1 MEVGA
6 PVWILD
12 RELWHEAVVA
22 EPPDV
27 STGVVECQLEPESND
42 EHLVTSEGREV
53 ELDAQDFQEAP
64 RRRRNS
70 RRNSMR
76 RTVAVSAENVLPR
89 SRGEEYHTVQDLTKL
104 VHLHEPAIL
113 QVLRRRFFHGEIYT
127 STGQILVAMNPFRRL
142 SLYGDEIKDQYYALG
157 GDPEAD
163 KSMLAPH
170 VYSVADQAFRT
181 MLVPRSGDKKTDQT
195 ILVSG
200 ESGAGK
206 TETTKLIMNYLAYV
220 STKRTHRPIR
230 ASNCDETTIHDRVLE
245 SNPILEAFGN
255 ARTTRNNNSSRFG
268 KFIKLGFTTKGEM
281 LGASISTYLLERV
294 RLVSQGKGERNYHI
308 FYEMC
313 GGSSPTERQE
323 LALRD
328 VQEYEYLNQS
338 ECYER
343 LDGVD
348 DSVSYRATR
357 RAMSSIGMSPE
368 EQLNVMKIVSAVL
381 HLGNVCFTTATRNGG
396 KDDASVV
403 DMESSGESVRSI
415 CQLLGVEEEVLRS
428 TLCTKQIKAGM
439 EFITTRLPV
448 AQAMST
454 RDSVVKTLY
463 SNLFNWLVDR
473 INRSIEY
480 KEESNGSQFI
490 GVVDIF
496 GFEIFEQNRLEQL
509 CINYANEKLQQLFG
523 RFVFRMEQD
532 QYVAEEIPWKF
543 VDYPN
548 NDICVALVEK
558 RHMGIFSLLDEQC
571 LIPRG
576 NDEKL
581 ANKYYECL
589 ADKHESFS
597 VSKLQRAKGQFVI
610 HHYAG
615 DVCYMTDGFCDK
627 NKDHMHT
634 EAVDLLRTSKFA
646 FVRACFENSVNAA
659 GNASPRNGRTE
670 SRGSDGTRRRSGIMS
685 STVVAQFK
693 NQLSS
698 LLEVLNAT
706 EPHFI
711 RCIKPNDEASATKF
725 ERRRLLEQLR
735 CSGVLEAVKISRS
748 GYPVRFPHDVF
759 IKTYSCILSQAPT
772 SQGQVEKELAGR
784 MVEKFATMLELNT
797 DAKHPPFQVGK
808 TKVFCV
814 LEAHQALE
822 AARNRAL
829 YKSIIT
835 LQRYCRGYAART
847 RYQRKRQSSIRIQ
860 ATWRCWSCRHRYLA
874 IIRRER
880 AAITLQSATRG
891 YLTRKQLKREWA
903 ATVIQ
908 SFVRGWLVRREYS
921 ANTLSFEHD
930 VSYVGSLDERST
942 TASSIS
948 LSESVSL
955 KDRKNTTISFQ
966 SSVSTS
972 DYSPSEYMGDDDGNY
987 SIRSSSRVS
996 RKKLLEEYEPP
1007 KQIQNEYEIVWECGL
1022 LGLYFESDPV
1032 SGMPI
1037 VRRVHESLSN
1047 CADIF
1052 EVSRGDV
1059 LLAVGK
1065 VKVKKGDIRRILTLL
1080 QEVQKPVRLHFMRSP
1095 SESFRLRSGSLELLG
1110 EEDYEVL
1117 WKEGVPLGLGFR
1129 PDPSTGYPCVL
1140 QAQGNQLLP
1149 GMFNV
1154 RAGDHLV
1161 FINEFST
1168 QGVRFQKVID
1178 ILESGPRP
1186 AVLRFRHT
1194 DLVEDPHH
1202 QLDQSSMFNSSTFNS
1217 STFNSSVMSNPQD
1230 DSHSMRQSRLTRHS
1244 RASMNPKNDHSLY
1257 YITWKEED
1265 GPLGIVVKQESTS
1278 YYPRVINVKSEG
1290 AVTRESQKNRVEIGD
1305 VLLSINNNN
1314 ISKMG
1319 FGAAM
1324 KLLQKGPKPLLLM
1337 FQRPRDSMSMT
1348 ARTL

>member
-1 MEVGA
+1 MDVSA
-6 PVWILD
+6 SVWVLD
-12 RELWHEAVVA
+12 HEEWHEAVIVA
-22 EPPDV
+22 PVDT
-27 STGVVECQLEPESND
+27 SSGLVECAFELEAKDETLGMSESE
-42 EHLVTSEGREV
+42 EHVGSS
-53 ELDAQDFQEAP
+53 QDCQDGMA
-64 RRRRNS
+64 RKRHNS
-70 RRNSMR
+70 IR
-76 RTVAVSAENVLPR
+76 RTVSIAADFVLPR
-89 SRGEEYHTVQDLTKL
+89 NQGELYHTVQDLTKL

-113 QVLRRRFFHGEIYT
+113 QVLKHRFFHGEIYT

-142 SLYGDEIKDQYYALG
+142 ALYSDDIKDQYYKLG
-157 GDPEAD
+157 GDAEAD
-163 KSMLAPH
+163 KSFLSPH
-170 VYSVADQAFRT
+170 VYSVADKAFRT
-181 MLVPRSGDKKTDQT
+181 MLVPQTSDKKTDQT

-220 STKRTHRPIR
+220 STKRTRR
-230 ASNCDETTIHDRVLE
+230 VMQSSNSGQPTIHDRVLE

-268 KFIKLGFTTKGEM
+268 KFIKLGFTSSGEM

-294 RLVSQGKGERNYHI
+294 RLVSQGKGERNYHV

-313 GGSSPTERQE
+313 GGSSPSERQD
-323 LALRD
+323 LALQD
-328 VQEYEYLNQS
+328 VHEYAYLNQS

-343 LDGVD
+343 LDGVVD
-348 DSVSYRATR
+348 AESYHVTR
-357 RAMSSIGMSPE
+357 RAMSSIGMSPD

-381 HLGNVCFTTATRNGG
+381 HFGNVCFTTATRNGG

-403 DMESSGESVRSI
+403 NMSECGNSI
-415 CQLLGVEEEVLRS
+415 QAICSLLGVEEDVLRS
-428 TLCTKQIKAGM
+428 TLCTKQIKAGA
-439 EFITTRLPV
+439 ESITTRLPV
-448 AQAMST
+448 AQALST

-463 SNLFNWLVDR
+463 SNLFNWLVGR

-480 KEESNGSQFI
+480 KEEAGGNQFI

-496 GFEIFEQNRLEQL
+496 GFEIFEHNRLEQL

-532 QYVAEEIPWKF
+532 QYVAEEIPWQF

-548 NDICVALVEK
+548 NDVCVALVEK
-558 RHMGIFSLLDEQC
+558 RHTGIFSLLDEQC

-581 ANKYYECL
+581 ANKYFECL

-597 VSKLQRAKGQFVI
+597 VTRLQRAKGQFVI

-615 DVCYMTDGFCDK
+615 KVCYMTDGFCDK

-634 EAVDLLRTSKFA
+634 EALDLLRTSKSS
-646 FVRACFENSVNAA
+646 FVRACFENNANA
-659 GNASPRNGRTE
+659 PGSASPKNGRIE
-670 SRGSDGTRRRSGIMS
+670 SRSSDGNRRRSGGILS

-693 NQLSS
+693 SQLGS

-711 RCIKPNDEASATKF
+711 RCIKPNDQASASQF
-725 ERRRLLEQLR
+725 EQRRLLEQLR

-759 IKTYSCILSQAPT
+759 IKTYSCILSAVPKA
-772 SQGQVEKELAGR
+772 QGQLEKEVAVLLVDKLADILHVVTG
-784 MVEKFATMLELNT
+784 
-797 DAKHPPFQVGK
+797 AKHPPFQVGK

-822 AARNRAL
+822 AARSKAL
-829 YKSIIT
+829 HKTVIT
-835 LQRYCRGYAART
+835 VQRYCLGYSVRS
-847 RYQRKRQSSIRIQ
+847 RYQRKRRSSVRIQ
-860 ATWRCWSCRHRYLA
+860 ATWRSWSCWHRYQR
-874 IIRRER
+874 IIRHQR
-880 AAITLQSATRG
+880 AAVKVQSTTRG
-891 YLTRKQLKREWA
+891 FLTRKMVRRMQA
-903 ATVIQ
+903 AIAIQ

-942 TASSIS
+942 TASSDS
-948 LSESVSL
+948 FSESVSM

-972 DYSPSEYMGDDDGNY
+972 DYSDNDG
-987 SIRSSSRVS
+987 SMSVRSSFRAS
-996 RKKLLEEYEPP
+996 RKKMIGEYEPP
-1007 KQIQNEYEIVWECGL
+1007 KRVPNEYEIVWECGL
-1022 LGLYFESDPV
+1022 LGLYFESDPL

-1065 VKVKKGDIRRILTLL
+1065 VKVKKGDIRRILSLL
-1080 QEVQKPVRLHFMRSP
+1080 QEVQKPVRLHFLRNP
-1095 SESFRLRSGSLELLG
+1095 TESFRLRSGSLELLG

-1140 QAQGNQLLP
+1140 QSQGNQLLP

-1168 QGVRFQKVID
+1168 QSVRFQKVID

-1194 DLVEDPHH
+1194 DLMEDPS
-1202 QLDQSSMFNSSTFNS
+1202 QQFDLTNPLE
-1217 STFNSSVMSNPQD
+1217 SSVVSNPQD
-1230 DSHSMRQSRLTRHS
+1230 DFNILRRSRLTRPS
-1244 RASMNPKNDHSLY
+1244 RVSMNPKNDHSLY

-1337 FQRPRDSMSMT
+1337 FQRPRMSMT
-1348 ARTL
+1348 MSTRSCNL

>member
-6 PVWILD
+6 SVWVFD
-12 RELWHEAVVA
+12 CEVWHEAVIITPLNA
-22 EPPDV
+22 
-27 STGVVECQLEPESND
+27 STGLMECAYEVETQD
-42 EHLVTSEGREV
+42 EQLVTVENENNVAVINTQEV
-53 ELDAQDFQEAP
+53 SDELVRKRHD
-64 RRRRNS
+64 
-70 RRNSMR
+70 SMR
-76 RTVAVSAENVLPR
+76 RAVSITTDLVLPR
-89 SRGEEYHTVQDLTKL
+89 SQGELYHTVQDLTKL

-113 QVLRRRFFHGEIYT
+113 QVLRRRFFHGDIYT

-142 SLYGDEIKDQYYALG
+142 SLYSDDIKDQYYHLG
-157 GDPEAD
+157 GNAEAD
-163 KSMLAPH
+163 KTLLSPH

-181 MLVPRSGDKKTDQT
+181 MLVPRTSDKKTDQT

-220 STKRTHRPIR
+220 STKRTRRVIQS
-230 ASNCDETTIHDRVLE
+230 SNGDQTTIHDRVLE

-268 KFIKLGFTTKGEM
+268 KFIKLGFTSSGEM

-294 RLVSQGKGERNYHI
+294 RLVSQGKCERNYHV

-313 GGSSPTERQE
+313 DGSSPSERQE
-323 LALRD
+323 LALQD
-328 VQEYEYLNQS
+328 VHKYAYLNQS
-338 ECYER
+338 ECYKR
-343 LDGVD
+343 LDGVVD
-348 DSVSYRATR
+348 AESYHITR
-357 RAMSSIGMSPE
+357 RAMSSIGMSPD

-381 HLGNVCFTTATRNGG
+381 HFGNVCFTTAMQNGG

-403 DMESSGESVRSI
+403 DMGKCGNNIQAI
-415 CQLLGVEEEVLRS
+415 CSLLGVAEDVLRR
-428 TLCTKQIKAGM
+428 TLCTKQIKAGA

-448 AQAMST
+448 AQALST
-454 RDSVVKTLY
+454 RDAVVKTLY
-463 SNLFNWLVDR
+463 SNLFNWLVGR

-480 KEESNGSQFI
+480 KEEAGGSQFI

-548 NDICVALVEK
+548 NDVCVALVEK
-558 RHMGIFSLLDEQC
+558 RHIGIFSLLDEQC

-597 VSKLQRAKGQFVI
+597 VTRLQRAKGQFVI

-615 DVCYMTDGFCDK
+615 NVCYMTDGFCDK

-634 EAVDLLRTSKFA
+634 EALDLLRTSKSS
-646 FVRACFENSVNAA
+646 FVRACFENSVTAP
-659 GNASPRNGRTE
+659 GNASPRIGRME
-670 SRGSDGTRRRSGIMS
+670 PRGSDGNRRRSGGMLS

-693 NQLSS
+693 SQLSS
-698 LLEVLNAT
+698 LLEILNAT

-711 RCIKPNDEASATKF
+711 RCIKPNDQASASQF
-725 ERRRLLEQLR
+725 EQRRLLEQLR

-748 GYPVRFPHDVF
+748 GYSVRFPHDVF
-759 IKTYSCILSQAPT
+759 IKTYSCILSQVPNARE
-772 SQGQVEKELAGR
+772 QAEKEVAMQMVDALAEILT
-784 MVEKFATMLELNT
+784 VVTS
-797 DAKHPPFQVGK
+797 AKHPPFQVGK

-822 AARNRAL
+822 AARSKAL
-829 YKSIIT
+829 YKSVIT
-835 LQRYCRGYAART
+835 LQRYCLGYSARSC
-847 RYQRKRQSSIRIQ
+847 YQRKRRSIVRIQ
-860 ATWRCWSCRHRYLA
+860 AIWRCWSCWYRYQRIVRRQRSAIRVQSTVRGFLA
-874 IIRRER
+874 RKLVRRMH
-880 AAITLQSATRG
+880 
-891 YLTRKQLKREWA
+891 A
-903 ATVIQ
+903 ATIIQ
-908 SFVRGWLVRREYS
+908 SFVRGWLVRREYT

-942 TASSIS
+942 TASSDS
-948 LSESVSL
+948 FSESVSL

-966 SSVSTS
+966 SSSVSTS
-972 DYSPSEYMGDDDGNY
+972 DYSDYDG
-987 SIRSSSRVS
+987 SMSVRSSSHAS
-996 RKKLLEEYEPP
+996 RKKMIGDYEPP
-1007 KQIQNEYEIVWECGL
+1007 KRVQNEYEIVWECGL

-1065 VKVKKGDIRRILTLL
+1065 VKVKKGDIRRILSLL
-1080 QEVQKPVRLHFMRSP
+1080 QEVQKPVRLHFFRNP
-1095 SESFRLRSGSLELLG
+1095 TESFRLRSGSLELLG

-1140 QAQGNQLLP
+1140 QSQGNQLLP

-1168 QGVRFQKVID
+1168 QSVRFQKVID

-1194 DLVEDPHH
+1194 DLVEDLSQHVDLTNP
-1202 QLDQSSMFNSSTFNS
+1202 LESSML
-1217 STFNSSVMSNPQD
+1217 SNPQD
-1230 DSHSMRQSRLTRHS
+1230 DTNLLGMSRLIRPS
-1244 RASMNPKNDHSLY
+1244 RVSMNPKNDHSLY

-1337 FQRPRDSMSMT
+1337 FQRPSTSLVMSS
-1348 ARTL
+1348 RSCNL

>member
-6 PVWILD
+6 PVWVFD

-22 EPPDV
+22 APVDA
-27 STGVVECQLEPESND
+27 SSGLVECAIEPEPND
-42 EHLVTSEGREV
+42 EHLVTPEGDDV
-53 ELDAQDFQEAP
+53 VPDAQDFQTP
-64 RRRRNS
+64 RKRRNS

-76 RTVAVSAENVLPR
+76 RTVSIQTELVLPR
-89 SRGEEYHTVQDLTKL
+89 NQGEHYHTVQDLTKL

-142 SLYGDEIKDQYYALG
+142 SLYSDDIKDQYYDLG
-157 GDPEAD
+157 GNAQAD
-163 KSMLAPH
+163 KSTIAPH

-220 STKRTHRPIR
+220 STKRTRRSIR
-230 ASNCDETTIHDRVLE
+230 ASNCDQTTIHDRVLE

-268 KFIKLGFTTKGEM
+268 KFIKLGFTSSGEM

-294 RLVSQGKGERNYHI
+294 RLVSQGKGERNYHV

-313 GGSSPTERQE
+313 RGSSASEREE
-323 LALRD
+323 LVLLD
-328 VQEYEYLNQS
+328 LPEYAYLNQS

-343 LDGVD
+343 LDGVVD
-348 DSVSYRATR
+348 AESYQVTR
-357 RAMSSIGMSPE
+357 RAMSSIGMSSD

-381 HLGNVCFTTATRNGG
+381 HLGNLCFTTATRNGG

-403 DMESSGESVRSI
+403 DMDECGANIRAI
-415 CQLLGVEEEVLRS
+415 CSLLGVEEDVLCS
-428 TLCTKQIKAGM
+428 TLCTKKIKAGA

-448 AQAMST
+448 AQALST

-480 KEESNGSQFI
+480 KEEAGGSQFI

-548 NDICVALVEK
+548 NDVCVALVEK
-558 RHMGIFSLLDEQC
+558 RHTGIFSLLDEQC

-581 ANKYYECL
+581 ANKYYELL
-589 ADKHESFS
+589 AGKHESFS
-597 VSKLQRAKGQFVI
+597 VTKLQRAKGQFVI

-615 DVCYMTDGFCDK
+615 NVCYMTDGFCDK

-634 EAVDLLRTSKFA
+634 EAVDLLRTSKFS

-659 GNASPRNGRTE
+659 GNSSPRNGRTE
-670 SRGSDGTRRRSGIMS
+670 SRGSDGTRRRSGGIMS

-693 NQLSS
+693 SQLSS

-711 RCIKPNDEASATKF
+711 RCIKPNDQASASQF
-725 ERRRLLEQLR
+725 ERKRLLEQLR

-748 GYPVRFPHDVF
+748 GYPVRFPHEVF
-759 IKTYSCILSQAPT
+759 IKTYSCILSQVPSA
-772 SQGQVEKELAGR
+772 QGQVEKEVALQMVDKLATKLQVVTG
-784 MVEKFATMLELNT
+784 
-797 DAKHPPFQVGK
+797 AKHPPFQVGK

-822 AARNRAL
+822 AARSKAL
-829 YKSIIT
+829 YKSVIT
-835 LQRYCRGYAART
+835 LQRYCLGYTMRA
-847 RYQRKRQSSIRIQ
+847 RYQRRRRSSVRIQ
-860 ATWRCWSCRHRYLA
+860 AMWRSWYCWHRYQR
-874 IIRRER
+874 IVRRQR
-880 AAITLQSATRG
+880 AAVKLQCTTRG
-891 YLTRKQLKREWA
+891 FLARKQLKRIHA
-903 ATVIQ
+903 VTVIQ

-948 LSESVSL
+948 LAESIS

-972 DYSPSEYMGDDDGNY
+972 DYSDTDGSI
-987 SIRSSSRVS
+987 SIRSSSRIS
-996 RKKLLEEYEPP
+996 RKKMIEEYEPP
-1007 KQIQNEYEIVWECGL
+1007 TQIQNEYEIVWECGL
-1022 LGLYFESDPV
+1022 LGLYFESDPI
-1032 SGMPI
+1032 SSLPI

-1080 QEVQKPVRLHFMRSP
+1080 QEVQKPVRLHFLRNP
-1095 SESFRLRSGSLELLG
+1095 TESFRLRSGSLELLG

-1140 QAQGNQLLP
+1140 QSQGNQLLP

-1194 DLVEDPHH
+1194 DLVEDPQH
-1202 QLDQSSMFNSSTFNS
+1202 QLDQTMSLD
-1217 STFNSSVMSNPQD
+1217 SSVLSNPQD
-1230 DSHSMRQSRLTRHS
+1230 DSHSMGMSRMTRPS
-1244 RASMNPKNDHSLY
+1244 RVSMNPKNDHSLY

-1337 FQRPRDSMSMT
+1337 FQRPRTSLSMT
-1348 ARTL
+1348 TRSCNL

>member
-6 PVWILD
+6 PVWVFD
-12 RELWHEAVVA
+12 HELWHEAVVA
-22 EPPDV
+22 EPLNA
-27 STGVVECQLEPESND
+27 SSGLVECALEPEAKD
-42 EHLVTSEGREV
+42 DQLVTPEGDV
-53 ELDAQDFQEAP
+53 ATPDAQDFQAVTS

-70 RRNSMR
+70 RKNSMR
-76 RTVAVSAENVLPR
+76 RTMSIATEFVLPR
-89 SRGEEYHTVQDLTKL
+89 SQGEAYHTVQDLTKL

-113 QVLRRRFFHGEIYT
+113 QVLRCRFFHGDIYT

-142 SLYGDEIKDQYYALG
+142 SLYSDDVKDQYYALG

-163 KSMLAPH
+163 KSRLAPH

-181 MLVPRSGDKKTDQT
+181 MLVPRSGTKKANQT

-230 ASNCDETTIHDRVLE
+230 ASNCDQTTIHDRVLE

-268 KFIKLGFTTKGEM
+268 KFIKLGFTIKGEM

-313 GGSSPTERQE
+313 GGSSPSERQE
-323 LALRD
+323 LALRALN
-328 VQEYEYLNQS
+328 EYEYLNQS

-348 DSVSYRATR
+348 DAESYHSTR

-368 EQLNVMKIVSAVL
+368 EQLNVMKVVSAVL
-381 HLGNVCFTTATRNGG
+381 HFGNVDFTTATRNGG
-396 KDDASVV
+396 KDDASTV
-403 DMESSGESVRSI
+403 DMERCGESVNSI
-415 CQLLGVEEEVLRS
+415 CALLGVEEDVLRS
-428 TLCTKQIKAGM
+428 TLCTKKIKAGA

-448 AQAMST
+448 AQAQST

-473 INRSIEY
+473 INCSIEY
-480 KEESNGSQFI
+480 KEENGGSQFI

-496 GFEIFEQNRLEQL
+496 GFEIFKQNRLEQL

-548 NDICVALVEK
+548 NDVCVALVEK

-581 ANKYYECL
+581 ANKYYELL

-634 EAVDLLRTSKFA
+634 EAIDLLRTSKFA
-646 FVRACFENSVNAA
+646 FVRACFENSVNAG

-670 SRGSDGTRRRSGIMS
+670 SRSSDTIRRRSGGIMS

-711 RCIKPNDEASATKF
+711 RCIKPNDQASASEF

-748 GYPVRFPHDVF
+748 GYPVRFSHDVF
-759 IKTYSCILSQAPT
+759 IKTYSCILSQVPNA
-772 SQGQVEKELAGR
+772 QGQAEKEVVAK
-784 MVEKFATMLELNT
+784 MVEKFATILDLKT
-797 DAKHPPFQVGK
+797 DSKHPPFQVGK
-808 TKVFCV
+808 TKAFLL

-822 AARNRAL
+822 AGRNKAL
-829 YKSIIT
+829 YNSVIT
-835 LQRYCRGYAART
+835 LQRYCRGYTVRT
-847 RYQRKRQSSIRIQ
+847 RYLRQRRSSIRIQ
-860 ATWRCWSCRHRYLA
+860 TAWRCWSCRHRK
-874 IIRRER
+874 E
-880 AAITLQSATRG
+880 
-891 YLTRKQLKREWA
+891 LKHIWA
-903 ATVIQ
+903 ATTIQ

-948 LSESVSL
+948 LSESISL

-972 DYSPSEYMGDDDGNY
+972 DYSPSEYDGDGSY
-987 SIRSSSRVS
+987 SVRSSSHVS

-1007 KQIQNEYEIVWECGL
+1007 KHIENEYEIVWECGL
-1022 LGLYFESDPV
+1022 LGLYFESDPI

-1194 DLVEDPHH
+1194 DLIEDSHH
-1202 QLDQSSMFNSSTFNS
+1202 QPDQLSTG
-1217 STFNSSVMSNPQD
+1217 TFNSSVLSNPQD
-1230 DSHSMRQSRLTRHS
+1230 DMGQSRLTRQS
-1244 RASMNPKNDHSLY
+1244 RSSMNPKNDHSLY

-1278 YYPRVINVKSEG
+1278 YYPRVINVKNEG
-1290 AVTRESQKNRVEIGD
+1290 AVTRESQRNRVEIGD

-1337 FQRPRDSMSMT
+1337 FQRPGDDLSMT

>member
-6 PVWILD
+6 PVWVFD

-22 EPPDV
+22 TPVDA
-27 STGVVECQLEPESND
+27 SSGLVECAIEPEPND
-42 EHLVTSEGREV
+42 EHLVTPEGDNV
-53 ELDAQDFQEAP
+53 VPDAQDFQTP
-64 RRRRNS
+64 RKRRNS

-76 RTVAVSAENVLPR
+76 RTVSIQSELVLPR
-89 SRGEEYHTVQDLTKL
+89 NQGEHYHTVQDLTKL

-142 SLYGDEIKDQYYALG
+142 SLYSDDIKDQYYDLG
-157 GDPEAD
+157 GNAQAD
-163 KSMLAPH
+163 KSTIAPH

-220 STKRTHRPIR
+220 STKRTRRPIR
-230 ASNCDETTIHDRVLE
+230 ASNCDQTTIHDRVLE

-268 KFIKLGFTTKGEM
+268 KFIKLGFTSSGEM

-294 RLVSQGKGERNYHI
+294 RLVSQGKGERNYHV

-313 GGSSPTERQE
+313 GGSSASERQE
-323 LALRD
+323 LALLD
-328 VQEYEYLNQS
+328 VQEYAYLNQS
-338 ECYER
+338 ECFER

-348 DSVSYRATR
+348 DAESYQVTR
-357 RAMSSIGMSPE
+357 RAMSSIGMSTD

-381 HLGNVCFTTATRNGG
+381 HLGNLCFTTATRNGG

-403 DMESSGESVRSI
+403 DMDECGDNVRAI
-415 CQLLGVEEEVLRS
+415 CALLGVEEDVLRS
-428 TLCTKQIKAGM
+428 TLCTKKIKAGA

-448 AQAMST
+448 AQAHST

-480 KEESNGSQFI
+480 KEEAGSSQFI

-548 NDICVALVEK
+548 NDVCVALVEK
-558 RHMGIFSLLDEQC
+558 RHTGIFALLDEQC

-581 ANKYYECL
+581 ANKYYELL
-589 ADKHESFS
+589 ANKHESFS
-597 VSKLQRAKGQFVI
+597 VTKLQRAKGQFVI

-615 DVCYMTDGFCDK
+615 NVCYMTDGFCDK

-634 EAVDLLRTSKFA
+634 EAVDLLRTSKFS
-646 FVRACFENSVNAA
+646 FVRACFENSVNA
-659 GNASPRNGRTE
+659 GNSSPRNGRTE
-670 SRGSDGTRRRSGIMS
+670 SRGSDGNRRRSGGIMS

-693 NQLSS
+693 SQLSS
-698 LLEVLNAT
+698 LLDVLNAT

-711 RCIKPNDEASATKF
+711 RCIKPNDQASASQF

-748 GYPVRFPHDVF
+748 GYPVRFPHEVF
-759 IKTYSCILSQAPT
+759 IKTYSCILSQVPSA
-772 SQGQVEKELAGR
+772 QGQVEKEVALQMVDKLAAKLQ
-784 MVEKFATMLELNT
+784 VQT

-822 AARNRAL
+822 AARSKAL
-829 YKSIIT
+829 YKSVIT
-835 LQRYCRGYAART
+835 LQRYCLGYTMRA
-847 RYQRKRQSSIRIQ
+847 RYQRKRRSSIRIQ
-860 ATWRCWSCRHRYLA
+860 AMWRSWSCWHRYQR
-874 IIRRER
+874 IIRRTR
-880 AAITLQSATRG
+880 AAVKLQCTTRG
-891 YLTRKQLKREWA
+891 FLARKQLKRIHA
-903 ATVIQ
+903 VTVIQ

-948 LSESVSL
+948 LSESIS

-972 DYSPSEYMGDDDGNY
+972 DYSDTDG
-987 SIRSSSRVS
+987 SIIIRSSSRIS
-996 RKKLLEEYEPP
+996 RKKMIEEYEPP
-1007 KQIQNEYEIVWECGL
+1007 TQIQNEYEIVWECGL

-1080 QEVQKPVRLHFMRSP
+1080 QEVQKPVRLHFLRNP
-1095 SESFRLRSGSLELLG
+1095 TESFRLRSGSLELLG

-1140 QAQGNQLLP
+1140 QSQGNQLLP

-1194 DLVEDPHH
+1194 DLVEDPQH
-1202 QLDQSSMFNSSTFNS
+1202 QLDQTNPL
-1217 STFNSSVMSNPQD
+1217 NSSVLSNPQD
-1230 DSHSMRQSRLTRHS
+1230 DSHSMGMSRMTRPS
-1244 RASMNPKNDHSLY
+1244 RVSMNPKNDHSLY

-1305 VLLSINNNN
+1305 ILLSINNNN

-1337 FQRPRDSMSMT
+1337 FQRPRSSLSMT
-1348 ARTL
+1348 TRSCNL

>member
-6 PVWILD
+6 PVWVFD
-12 RELWHEAVVA
+12 RELWREAVVA
-22 EPPDV
+22 APLDER
-27 STGVVECQLEPESND
+27 SGLLECSLEPETTD
-42 EHLVTSEGREV
+42 EHLVTDSGEAAV
-53 ELDAQDFQEAP
+53 PDAQEFQAVAP

-70 RRNSMR
+70 RRNSVR
-76 RTVAVSAENVLPR
+76 RNVMAAAANVLPR
-89 SRGEEYHTVQDLTKL
+89 SRGEEYEAVQDLTKL

-113 QVLRRRFFHGEIYT
+113 QVLRRRFFHGHIYT

-142 SLYGDEIKDQYYALG
+142 SLYSDDVKAQYYALG
-157 GDPEAD
+157 GDIEAD
-163 KSMLAPH
+163 KSGLAPH
-170 VYSVADQAFRT
+170 VYSVADKAFRT
-181 MLVPRSGDKKTDQT
+181 MLVPRSSDQKTDQT

-206 TETTKLIMNYLAYV
+206 TETTKLIMNYLAFV
-220 STKRTHRPIR
+220 STQRSHRPIR
-230 ASNCDETTIHDRVLE
+230 ASNCDQTSIHDRVLE

-268 KFIKLGFTTKGEM
+268 KFIKLGFTASGEM
-281 LGASISTYLLERV
+281 LGAAISTYLLERV

-313 GGSSPTERQE
+313 GGSSPSERQS

-328 VQEYEYLNQS
+328 MREYSYLNQS
-338 ECYER
+338 DCYER

-348 DSVSYRATR
+348 DAESYRATR
-357 RAMSSIGMSPE
+357 RAMSSIGMSSE
-368 EQLNVMKIVSAVL
+368 EQLNVMKVVSAVL
-381 HLGNVCFTTATRNGG
+381 HLGDVSFTTAASNGG
-396 KDDASVV
+396 KDDASIV
-403 DMESSGESVRSI
+403 DMTRCADRVQAI
-415 CQLLGVEEEVLRS
+415 CSLLGVEETVLRS
-428 TLCTKQIKAGM
+428 TLCTKQIKAGA

-448 AQAMST
+448 AQALST

-473 INRSIEY
+473 INRSIQY
-480 KEESNGSQFI
+480 KEEAEGSQFI

-548 NDICVALVEK
+548 NDICVALVDT

-589 ADKHESFS
+589 ADKHESFA

-615 DVCYMTDGFCDK
+615 DVCYTSEGFCDK

-646 FVRACFENSVNAA
+646 FVRACFENNAI
-659 GNASPRNGRTE
+659 GGGDSSPKSGRAD
-670 SRGSDGTRRRSGIMS
+670 SRGSDGSRRRSGIMS

-693 NQLSS
+693 SQLSS

-711 RCIKPNDEASATKF
+711 RCIKPNDDASASQFDRK
-725 ERRRLLEQLR
+725 RLLEQLR

-759 IKTYSCILSQAPT
+759 IKTYSCILSQVPHA
-772 SQGQVEKELAGR
+772 QGQVEKDVAAR
-784 MVEKFATMLELNT
+784 MVASFASMLELKT

-822 AARNRAL
+822 AARAKAL
-829 YKSIIT
+829 YKSVIT
-835 LQRYCRGYAART
+835 LQRYCLGYTVRT
-847 RYQRKRQSSIRIQ
+847 RYQRQRRASIRVQ
-860 ATWRCWSCRHRYLA
+860 AAWRCWTCRHRYLS

-880 AAITLQSATRG
+880 AAIKLQSASRG
-891 YLTRKQLKREWA
+891 FLSRKQVKQIRA

-921 ANTLSFEHD
+921 ANTLSFDHD
-930 VSYVGSLDERST
+930 VSYVGSLDERT
-942 TASSIS
+942 TESSIS
-948 LSESVSL
+948 LSEANSM
-955 KDRKNTTISFQ
+955 KDRKNTLISIQ
-966 SSVSTS
+966 SSMSASDRSAS
-972 DYSPSEYMGDDDGNY
+972 DYFTDINDPDGRYGIGSTN
-987 SIRSSSRVS
+987 SSLYRDS
-996 RKKLLEEYEPP
+996 RKKMLEYEPP

-1065 VKVKKGDIRRILTLL
+1065 VNVKKGDIRRILTLL
-1080 QEVQKPVRLHFMRSP
+1080 QEVQKPVRLHFFRNP
-1095 SESFRLRSGSLELLG
+1095 TESFRIRSGSLELLG

-1129 PDPSTGYPCVL
+1129 PDPGTGFPCVL
-1140 QAQGNQLLP
+1140 QAHGNQLLP

-1194 DLVEDPHH
+1194 DLVEDQHQ
-1202 QLDQSSMFNSSTFNS
+1202 QLDQQLHLSH
-1217 STFNSSVMSNPQD
+1217 SSVLSNPQD
-1230 DSHSMRQSRLTRHS
+1230 DSQFMRQSCVSL
-1244 RASMNPKNDHSLY
+1244 NPKNDHSLY
-1257 YITWKEED
+1257 YITWKEDD

-1305 VLLSINNNN
+1305 ILLSINNNN

-1337 FQRPRDSMSMT
+1337 FQRPRLSMSMSIKSCN
-1348 ARTL
+1348 L

>member
-6 PVWILD
+6 PVWVFD
-12 RELWHEAVVA
+12 RELWHEAVVSA
-22 EPPDV
+22 PVDA
-27 STGVVECQLEPESND
+27 SLAAVECAIEPESKD
-42 EHLVTSEGREV
+42 EHLVTPEGDDAV
-53 ELDAQDFQEAP
+53 PDAQDFQTP

-70 RRNSMR
+70 RRNSAR
-76 RTVAVSAENVLPR
+76 RTVSIQAELVLPR
-89 SRGEEYHTVQDLTKL
+89 SQGEHYHAVQDLTKL

-113 QVLRRRFFHGEIYT
+113 QVLRQRFFHGEIYT

-142 SLYGDEIKDQYYALG
+142 SLYSDEIKEKYYELG
-157 GDPEAD
+157 GNAEAD
-163 KSMLAPH
+163 KSILSPH

-181 MLVPRSGDKKTDQT
+181 MLVPRSNDKKADQT

-220 STKRTHRPIR
+220 STKRTRRPIR
-230 ASNCDETTIHDRVLE
+230 ASNCDQTTIHDRVLE

-268 KFIKLGFTTKGEM
+268 KFIKLGFTSSGEM

-313 GGSSPTERQE
+313 GGSSASERQE
-323 LALRD
+323 LALQD
-328 VQEYEYLNQS
+328 VREYAYLNQS

-348 DSVSYRATR
+348 DADSYQATR
-357 RAMSSIGMSPE
+357 RAMSSIGMSSD

-381 HLGNVCFTTATRNGG
+381 HLGNVCFATATRNGG

-403 DMESSGESVRSI
+403 DMDECGDNIQAI
-415 CQLLGVEEEVLRS
+415 CSLLGVEEDALRS
-428 TLCTKQIKAGM
+428 TLCSKQIKAGA

-448 AQAMST
+448 SQALST

-480 KEESNGSQFI
+480 KEEAGRSQFI

-496 GFEIFEQNRLEQL
+496 GFEIFEKNRLEQL

-548 NDICVALVEK
+548 NDVCVALVEK
-558 RHMGIFSLLDEQC
+558 RHTGIFSLLDEQC

-581 ANKYYECL
+581 SNKYYECL
-589 ADKHESFS
+589 AGKHESFS

-634 EAVDLLRTSKFA
+634 EAVDLLRTSKLS
-646 FVRACFENSVNAA
+646 FVRACFANSVNAA
-659 GNASPRNGRTE
+659 GNSSPRNGRTE
-670 SRGSDGTRRRSGIMS
+670 SRGSDGNRRRSGGIMS
-685 STVVAQFK
+685 ATVVAQFK
-693 NQLSS
+693 SQLSS
-698 LLEVLNAT
+698 LLDVLNAT

-711 RCIKPNDEASATKF
+711 RCIKPNDQASASQF

-759 IKTYSCILSQAPT
+759 IRTYSCILSQVPNA
-772 SQGQVEKELAGR
+772 QGQVEKEVALR
-784 MVEKFATMLELNT
+784 MVDKLATMLTVET
-797 DAKHPPFQVGK
+797 DAKHPAFQVGK

-822 AARNRAL
+822 AARSQAL
-829 YKSIIT
+829 YKSVIT
-835 LQRYCRGYAART
+835 LQRYCLGYTVRAH
-847 RYQRKRQSSIRIQ
+847 YQRKRRSSIRIQ
-860 ATWRCWSCRHRYLA
+860 AIWRSWSYWHRYQR
-874 IIRRER
+874 IIRRKR
-880 AAITLQSATRG
+880 AAVKLQSTTRG
-891 YLTRKQLKREWA
+891 FLARKQLKRIHA
-903 ATVIQ
+903 ATAIQ

-948 LSESVSL
+948 FSESIS

-972 DYSPSEYMGDDDGNY
+972 DYSDTDGSI
-987 SIRSSSRVS
+987 SIRSSSRAS
-996 RKKLLEEYEPP
+996 RKKMIDAYEPP
-1007 KQIQNEYEIVWECGL
+1007 KRIQSEYEIVWECGL
-1022 LGLYFESDPV
+1022 LGLYFESDPL

-1080 QEVQKPVRLHFMRSP
+1080 QEVQKPVRLHFLRNP
-1095 SESFRLRSGSLELLG
+1095 TESFRLRSGSLELLG

-1140 QAQGNQLLP
+1140 QSQGNQLLP

-1194 DLVEDPHH
+1194 DLVEDPHE
-1202 QLDQSSMFNSSTFNS
+1202 QLDLTNTLNSSIL
-1217 STFNSSVMSNPQD
+1217 SNPQD
-1230 DSHSMRQSRLTRHS
+1230 DSYSMGTSRLTRPS
-1244 RASMNPKNDHSLY
+1244 RVSMNPKNDHSLY

-1337 FQRPRDSMSMT
+1337 FQRPRSSLSMT
-1348 ARTL
+1348 TRSCNL

>member
-1 MEVGA
+1 
-6 PVWILD
+6 
-12 RELWHEAVVA
+12 
-22 EPPDV
+22 
-27 STGVVECQLEPESND
+27 
-42 EHLVTSEGREV
+42 
-53 ELDAQDFQEAP
+53 
-64 RRRRNS
+64 
-70 RRNSMR
+70 
-76 RTVAVSAENVLPR
+76 
-89 SRGEEYHTVQDLTKL
+89 
-104 VHLHEPAIL
+104 
-113 QVLRRRFFHGEIYT
+113 
-127 STGQILVAMNPFRRL
+127 
-142 SLYGDEIKDQYYALG
+142 
-157 GDPEAD
+157 
-163 KSMLAPH
+163 
-170 VYSVADQAFRT
+170 
-181 MLVPRSGDKKTDQT
+181 
-195 ILVSG
+195 
-200 ESGAGK
+200 
-206 TETTKLIMNYLAYV
+206 
-220 STKRTHRPIR
+220 
-230 ASNCDETTIHDRVLE
+230 
-245 SNPILEAFGN
+245 
-255 ARTTRNNNSSRFG
+255 
-268 KFIKLGFTTKGEM
+268 
-281 LGASISTYLLERV
+281 
-294 RLVSQGKGERNYHI
+294 
-308 FYEMC
+308 MC
-313 GGSSPTERQE
+313 GGSSPSEREE
-323 LALRD
+323 LALLD
-328 VQEYEYLNQS
+328 VHDYAYLNQS

-348 DSVSYRATR
+348 DAESYRITR
-357 RAMSSIGMSPE
+357 RAMSSIGMSSD
-368 EQLNVMKIVSAVL
+368 EQVNVMKIVSAVL
-381 HLGNVCFTTATRNGG
+381 HLGNVSFTTATRNGG

-403 DMESSGESVRSI
+403 DMDECGNNIRAI
-415 CQLLGVEEEVLRS
+415 CSLLGVEEDVLRS
-428 TLCTKQIKAGM
+428 TMCTKQIKAGA

-448 AQAMST
+448 AQALST

-480 KEESNGSQFI
+480 KEEAG
-490 GVVDIF
+490 GK
-496 GFEIFEQNRLEQL
+496 QL

-548 NDICVALVEK
+548 NDVCVALVEK

-581 ANKYYECL
+581 ANRYYELL
-589 ADKHESFS
+589 AGKHESFS

-634 EAVDLLRTSKFA
+634 EAVDLLRTSKFS
-646 FVRACFENSVNAA
+646 FVRACFENSVNGG
-659 GNASPRNGRTE
+659 GNSPRNGRTE
-670 SRGSDGTRRRSGIMS
+670 SRSSDSTRRRSGGGIMS

-693 NQLSS
+693 SQLSS
-698 LLEVLNAT
+698 LLDVLNAT

-711 RCIKPNDEASATKF
+711 RCIKPNDQASSSQF
-725 ERRRLLEQLR
+725 DRRRLLEQLR

-748 GYPVRFPHDVF
+748 GYPVPH
-759 IKTYSCILSQAPT
+759 A
-772 SQGQVEKELAGR
+772 QGQAEKEVAAQ
-784 MVEKFATMLELNT
+784 MVEKLAKVLDFVT
-797 DAKHPPFQVGK
+797 DSKHPPFQVGK

-822 AARNRAL
+822 AARSKAL
-829 YKSIIT
+829 YKSVIT
-835 LQRYCRGYAART
+835 LQRYCLGYSVRT
-847 RYQRKRQSSIRIQ
+847 RYQRKRRSSIRIQ
-860 ATWRCWSCRHRYLA
+860 AIWRSWSCWNRYQR

-880 AAITLQSATRG
+880 AALAIQRTTRG
-891 YLTRKQLKREWA
+891 LLARKRVKRIHA
-903 ATVIQ
+903 ATIIQ

-948 LSESVSL
+948 LSESMST

-972 DYSPSEYMGDDDGNY
+972 DYSSSEYMGDDGSI
-987 SIRSSSRVS
+987 SIRSSSRIS
-996 RKKLLEEYEPP
+996 RKKLIEEYEPP

-1080 QEVQKPVRLHFMRSP
+1080 QEVQKPVRLHFLRNP
-1095 SESFRLRSGSLELLG
+1095 TESFRLRSGSLELLG

-1140 QAQGNQLLP
+1140 QSQGNQLLP

-1194 DLVEDPHH
+1194 DLVEDPHQH
-1202 QLDQSSMFNSSTFNS
+1202 LDQTSSLNG
-1217 STFNSSVMSNPQD
+1217 SVLSNPQD
-1230 DSHSMRQSRLTRHS
+1230 DMGSSRLTRPS
-1244 RASMNPKNDHSLY
+1244 RVSMNPKNDHSLY

-1337 FQRPRDSMSMT
+1337 FQRPRTSLSMT

>member
-1 MEVGA
+1 MDAGTS
-6 PVWILD
+6 VWVFD
-12 RELWHEAVVA
+12 RELWHEAIVVA
-22 EPPDV
+22 PVDAR
-27 STGVVECQLEPESND
+27 SGLVECTLEPA
-42 EHLVTSEGREV
+42 VTINKGALTAKGDDAVLDLGEAQEV
-53 ELDAQDFQEAP
+53 TDGTRQ
-64 RRRRNS
+64 
-70 RRNSMR
+70 
-76 RTVAVSAENVLPR
+76 TVAVSAELVLPR
-89 SRGEEYHTVQDLTKL
+89 SQGECYHAVQDLTKL

-113 QVLRRRFFHGEIYT
+113 QVLKCRFLHGEIYT

-142 SLYGDEIKDQYYALG
+142 ALYSDDIKDQYYNLG
-157 GDPEAD
+157 GDAEAD
-163 KSMLAPH
+163 KSFLAPH

-181 MLVPRSGDKKTDQT
+181 MLVPQSSDKKTDQT

-220 STKRTHRPIR
+220 STKRTRRSERP
-230 ASNCDETTIHDRVLE
+230 ANCDQTTIHDRVLE

-268 KFIKLGFTTKGEM
+268 KFIKLGFTSSGEM

-313 GGSSPTERQE
+313 GGSSASERQQ
-323 LALRD
+323 LALQD
-328 VQEYEYLNQS
+328 VDTYAYLNQS
-338 ECYER
+338 ECFER
-343 LDGVD
+343 LDGVND
-348 DSVSYRATR
+348 ADSYLVTR
-357 RAMSSIGMSPE
+357 RAMSSLGMSPD
-368 EQLNVMKIVSAVL
+368 EQLSVMKIVSAVL
-381 HLGNVCFTTATRNGG
+381 HLGNVRFTTASRNGG
-396 KDDASVV
+396 KDDASAV
-403 DMESSGESVRSI
+403 DMDECGDNIQAI
-415 CQLLGVEEEVLRS
+415 CSLLGVEENLLRS
-428 TLCTKQIKAGM
+428 TLCTKQIKAGA

-448 AQAMST
+448 AQALST

-463 SNLFNWLVDR
+463 SNLFNWLVGR

-480 KEESNGSQFI
+480 KEEAGRSQFI

-496 GFEIFEQNRLEQL
+496 GFEIFERNRLEQL

-532 QYVAEEIPWKF
+532 QYVAEEIPWTF

-548 NDICVALVEK
+548 NDVCVALVEK

-597 VSKLQRAKGQFVI
+597 VTRLQRAKGQFVI
-610 HHYAG
+610 RHYAG
-615 DVCYMTDGFCDK
+615 SVCYMTDGFCDK

-634 EAVDLLRTSKFA
+634 EATDLLRTSKFA
-646 FVRACFENSVNAA
+646 FVRACFESS
-659 GNASPRNGRTE
+659 ASNCSSSPKNGRTE
-670 SRGSDGTRRRSGIMS
+670 PRNSDGNRRRSGGILS
-685 STVVAQFK
+685 PTVVAQFK
-693 NQLSS
+693 SQLSS

-711 RCIKPNDEASATKF
+711 RCIKPNDQASASQF

-748 GYPVRFPHDVF
+748 GYSVRFSHDVF
-759 IKTYSCILSQAPT
+759 IKTYSCILSRLPNA
-772 SQGQVEKELAGR
+772 QGQLEKEVAMH
-784 MVEKFATMLELNT
+784 MVDKLRTILRVET
-797 DAKHPPFQVGK
+797 DKKHPPFQVGK
-808 TKVFCV
+808 TKVFCI

-822 AARNRAL
+822 AARSKAL

-835 LQRYCRGYAART
+835 LQRYCLGYSVRSGYRRKRRSCVRIQAIWRSWFCWR
-847 RYQRKRQSSIRIQ
+847 RYQRV
-860 ATWRCWSCRHRYLA
+860 
-874 IIRRER
+874 IRRR
-880 AAITLQSATRG
+880 RAVVKVQSAIRGYMARRMVRRMQAAIA
-891 YLTRKQLKREWA
+891 
-903 ATVIQ
+903 IQ
-908 SFVRGWLVRREYS
+908 SFVRGWLVRREYT

-948 LSESVSL
+948 FSESVDM

-966 SSVSTS
+966 SSACTS
-972 DYSPSEYMGDDDGNY
+972 DNSDNDG
-987 SIRSSSRVS
+987 SVSVRSSSRAS
-996 RKKLLEEYEPP
+996 RKKMMDEYEPP
-1007 KQIQNEYEIVWECGL
+1007 KHVQNEYKIVWECGL
-1022 LGLYFESDPV
+1022 LGLYFESDPL

-1065 VKVKKGDIRRILTLL
+1065 VRVKKGDIRRILTLL
-1080 QEVQKPVRLHFMRSP
+1080 QEVQKPVRLHFLRSP
-1095 SESFRLRSGSLELLG
+1095 TESFRLRSGSLELLG

-1140 QAQGNQLLP
+1140 QSQGNQLLP

-1154 RAGDHLV
+1154 RGGDHLV

-1194 DLVEDPHH
+1194 DLVEDPSQQH
-1202 QLDQSSMFNSSTFNS
+1202 DQPHLLE
-1217 STFNSSVMSNPQD
+1217 SSVAPNPQD
-1230 DSHSMRQSRLTRHS
+1230 DSNVLGMSRMTQSCRV
-1244 RASMNPKNDHSLY
+1244 SMNPKNDHSLY

-1337 FQRPRDSMSMT
+1337 FQRPRSYPST
-1348 ARTL
+1348 TRSCKL

>member
-6 PVWILD
+6 PVWVFD

-22 EPPDV
+22 TPVDA
-27 STGVVECQLEPESND
+27 SSGLVECAIEPEPND
-42 EHLVTSEGREV
+42 EHLVTPEGDNV
-53 ELDAQDFQEAP
+53 VPDAQDFQTP
-64 RRRRNS
+64 RKRRNS

-76 RTVAVSAENVLPR
+76 RTVSIQSELVLPR
-89 SRGEEYHTVQDLTKL
+89 NQGEHYHTVQDLTKL

-142 SLYGDEIKDQYYALG
+142 SLYSDDIKDQYYDLG
-157 GDPEAD
+157 GNAQAD
-163 KSMLAPH
+163 KSTIAPH

-220 STKRTHRPIR
+220 STKRTRRPIR
-230 ASNCDETTIHDRVLE
+230 ASNCDQTTIHDRVLE

-268 KFIKLGFTTKGEM
+268 KFIKLGFTSSGEM

-294 RLVSQGKGERNYHI
+294 RLVSQGKGERNYHV

-313 GGSSPTERQE
+313 GGSSASERQE
-323 LALRD
+323 LALLD
-328 VQEYEYLNQS
+328 VQEYAYLNQS
-338 ECYER
+338 ECFER

-348 DSVSYRATR
+348 DAESYQVTR
-357 RAMSSIGMSPE
+357 RAMSSIGMSTD

-381 HLGNVCFTTATRNGG
+381 HLGNLCFTTATRNGG

-403 DMESSGESVRSI
+403 DMDECGDNVRAI
-415 CQLLGVEEEVLRS
+415 CALLGVEEDVLRS
-428 TLCTKQIKAGM
+428 TLCTKKIKAGA

-448 AQAMST
+448 AQAHST

-480 KEESNGSQFI
+480 KEEAGSSQFI

-548 NDICVALVEK
+548 NDVCVALVEK
-558 RHMGIFSLLDEQC
+558 RHTGIFALLDEQC

-581 ANKYYECL
+581 ANKYYELL
-589 ADKHESFS
+589 ANKHESFS
-597 VSKLQRAKGQFVI
+597 VTKLQRAKGQFVI

-615 DVCYMTDGFCDK
+615 NVCYMTDGFCDK

-634 EAVDLLRTSKFA
+634 EAVDLLRTSKFS
-646 FVRACFENSVNAA
+646 FVRACFENSVNA
-659 GNASPRNGRTE
+659 GNSSPRNGRTE
-670 SRGSDGTRRRSGIMS
+670 SRGSDGNRRRSGGIMS

-693 NQLSS
+693 SQLSS
-698 LLEVLNAT
+698 LLDVLNAT

-711 RCIKPNDEASATKF
+711 RCIKPNDQASASQF

-748 GYPVRFPHDVF
+748 GYPVRFPHEVF
-759 IKTYSCILSQAPT
+759 IKTYSCILSQVPSA
-772 SQGQVEKELAGR
+772 QGQVEKEVALQMVDKLAAKLQ
-784 MVEKFATMLELNT
+784 VQT

-822 AARNRAL
+822 AARSKAL
-829 YKSIIT
+829 YKSVIT
-835 LQRYCRGYAART
+835 LQRYCLGYTMRA
-847 RYQRKRQSSIRIQ
+847 RYQRKRRSSIRIQ
-860 ATWRCWSCRHRYLA
+860 AMWRSWSCWHRYQR
-874 IIRRER
+874 IIRRTR
-880 AAITLQSATRG
+880 AAVKLQCTTRG
-891 YLTRKQLKREWA
+891 FLARKQLKRIHA
-903 ATVIQ
+903 VTVIQ

-948 LSESVSL
+948 LSESIS

-972 DYSPSEYMGDDDGNY
+972 DYSDTDGSI
-987 SIRSSSRVS
+987 SIRSSSRIS
-996 RKKLLEEYEPP
+996 RKKMIEEYEPP
-1007 KQIQNEYEIVWECGL
+1007 TQIQNEYEIVWECGL

-1080 QEVQKPVRLHFMRSP
+1080 QEVQKPVRLHFLRNP
-1095 SESFRLRSGSLELLG
+1095 TESFRLRSGSLELLG

-1140 QAQGNQLLP
+1140 QSQGNQLLP

-1194 DLVEDPHH
+1194 DLVEDPQH
-1202 QLDQSSMFNSSTFNS
+1202 QLDQTNPL
-1217 STFNSSVMSNPQD
+1217 NSSVLSNPQD
-1230 DSHSMRQSRLTRHS
+1230 DSHSMGMSRMTRPS
-1244 RASMNPKNDHSLY
+1244 RVSMNPKNDHSLY

-1305 VLLSINNNN
+1305 ILLSINNNN

-1337 FQRPRDSMSMT
+1337 FQRPRSSLSMT
-1348 ARTL
+1348 TRSCNL

>member
-6 PVWILD
+6 PVWVFD
-12 RELWHEAVVA
+12 RDLWHEAVVA
-22 EPPDV
+22 APVDAA
-27 STGVVECQLEPESND
+27 SDLVECALEPETDD
-42 EHLVTSEGREV
+42 EHLVTPEGDDV
-53 ELDAQDFQEAP
+53 VPDAQEFQPVTP
-64 RRRRNS
+64 RKRRNS
-70 RRNSMR
+70 RRNSVR
-76 RTVAVSAENVLPR
+76 RSVSVPVDLVLPR
-89 SRGEEYHTVQDLTKL
+89 SQGEHYHTVQDLTKL

-113 QVLRRRFFHGEIYT
+113 QVLRRRFYHGEIYT

-142 SLYGDEIKDQYYALG
+142 AMYSDDTKDQYYNLG
-157 GDPEAD
+157 GNAEAD
-163 KSMLAPH
+163 KSALAPH

-181 MLVPRSGDKKTDQT
+181 MLVPRSSDKKTDQT

-230 ASNCDETTIHDRVLE
+230 ASNCDQTTIHDRVLE

-268 KFIKLGFTTKGEM
+268 KFIKLGFTSSGEM

-294 RLVSQGKGERNYHI
+294 RLVSQGKGERNYHV

-313 GGSSPTERQE
+313 GGSSPTEREE
-323 LALRD
+323 LALLD
-328 VQEYEYLNQS
+328 IHEYAYLNQS

-348 DSVSYRATR
+348 DAESYRVTR
-357 RAMSSIGMSPE
+357 RAMSSIGMSSD

-381 HLGNVCFTTATRNGG
+381 HLGNLSFTTATRNGG

-403 DMESSGESVRSI
+403 DMDDCGDSI
-415 CQLLGVEEEVLRS
+415 RAICALLGVQEDDLRS
-428 TLCTKQIKAGM
+428 TLCTKQIKAGA

-448 AQAMST
+448 AQALST

-480 KEESNGSQFI
+480 KEEAGGSQFI

-548 NDICVALVEK
+548 NDVCVALVEK

-581 ANKYYECL
+581 ANKYYELL
-589 ADKHESFS
+589 AGKHESFS

-615 DVCYMTDGFCDK
+615 NVCYMTDGFCDK

-634 EAVDLLRTSKFA
+634 EAVDLLRTSKFS
-646 FVRACFENSVNAA
+646 FVRACFENSVNAG
-659 GNASPRNGRTE
+659 GNSPRNGRTE
-670 SRGSDGTRRRSGIMS
+670 SRGSDSIRRRSGGGIMS

-693 NQLSS
+693 SQLSS
-698 LLEVLNAT
+698 LLDVLNAT

-711 RCIKPNDEASATKF
+711 RCIKPNDQASSSQF
-725 ERRRLLEQLR
+725 DRRRLLEQLR

-759 IKTYSCILSQAPT
+759 IKTYSCILSQIPNA
-772 SQGQVEKELAGR
+772 QGQAEKEVAAQ
-784 MVEKFATMLELNT
+784 MVEKLAKVLDVNT
-797 DAKHPPFQVGK
+797 DSKHPPFQVGK

-822 AARNRAL
+822 AGRSKAL
-829 YKSIIT
+829 YKSVIT
-835 LQRYCRGYAART
+835 LQRYCLGYSVRT
-847 RYQRKRQSSIRIQ
+847 RYQRKRRSSIRIQ
-860 ATWRCWSCRHRYLA
+860 AIWRSWSCWNRYQR

-880 AAITLQSATRG
+880 AAVTVQRTTRG
-891 YLTRKQLKREWA
+891 FLARKQVRRMRA
-903 ATVIQ
+903 ATIIQ

-930 VSYVGSLDERST
+930 VSYVGSLDDRST
-942 TASSIS
+942 TESSIS
-948 LSESVSL
+948 LSESISM

-966 SSVSTS
+966 SSVTS
-972 DYSPSEYMGDDDGNY
+972 DQSSGEYMGDDGSI
-987 SIRSSSRVS
+987 SIRSSSRFS
-996 RKKLLEEYEPP
+996 RKKMIEEYEPP
-1007 KQIQNEYEIVWECGL
+1007 KQIPNEYEIVWECGL

-1080 QEVQKPVRLHFMRSP
+1080 QEVQKPVRLHFLRNP
-1095 SESFRLRSGSLELLG
+1095 TESFRLRSGSLELLG

-1140 QAQGNQLLP
+1140 QSQGNQLLP

-1194 DLVEDPHH
+1194 DLVEDPHQ
-1202 QLDQSSMFNSSTFNS
+1202 QLDQTISL
-1217 STFNSSVMSNPQD
+1217 NSSVLSNPQD
-1230 DSHSMRQSRLTRHS
+1230 DSHSMGMSRLTRPS
-1244 RASMNPKNDHSLY
+1244 RVSMNPKNDHSLY

-1337 FQRPRDSMSMT
+1337 FQRPRTSLSMT

>member
-6 PVWILD
+6 PVWVLD
-12 RELWHEAVVA
+12 REIWHEAVVNA
-22 EPPDV
+22 PADK
-27 STGVVECQLEPESND
+27 STGLVDCIIEPELDD
-42 EHLVTSEGREV
+42 EHLAISEGDDV
-53 ELDAQDFQEAP
+53 VSDTKKGLTPQ
-64 RRRRNS
+64 RRVS
-70 RRNSMR
+70 RQNSMR
-76 RTVAVSAENVLPR
+76 RSVSIQAEFVLPR
-89 SRGEEYHTVQDLTKL
+89 SQGEHYHAVQDLTKL

-113 QVLRRRFFHGEIYT
+113 HVLKRRFFHGEIYT

-142 SLYGDEIKDQYYALG
+142 SMYSDDIKERYYELG
-157 GDPEAD
+157 GNTEAN
-163 KSMLAPH
+163 KCNIPPH

-181 MLVPRSGDKKTDQT
+181 MLIPQSNNKKTDQT

-206 TETTKLIMNYLAYV
+206 TETTKLIMNYLAFV
-220 STKRTHRPIR
+220 STKRSRRPIC
-230 ASNCDETTIHDRVLE
+230 SNNGDQTTIHDRVLE

-268 KFIKLGFTTKGEM
+268 KFIKLGFTCSGEM

-294 RLVSQGKGERNYHI
+294 RLVSQGKGERNYHV

-313 GGSSPTERQE
+313 SGSSASERQE

-328 VQEYEYLNQS
+328 VQEYAYLNQS

-348 DSVSYRATR
+348 DAESYHVTR
-357 RAMSSIGMSPE
+357 RAMSSIGMKPD

-381 HLGNVCFTTATRNGG
+381 HLGNVCFTTATHNGG

-403 DMESSGESVRSI
+403 NVEECGDNISAI
-415 CQLLGVEEEVLRS
+415 CALLGVEEEVLRN
-428 TLCTKQIKAGM
+428 TLCTKKIKAGA
-439 EFITTRLPV
+439 EFITTCLPV
-448 AQAMST
+448 AQALST

-480 KEESNGSQFI
+480 KEEAGGSQFI

-496 GFEIFEQNRLEQL
+496 GFEIFDKNRLEQL

-532 QYVAEEIPWKF
+532 QYVAEEIPWQF

-548 NDICVALVEK
+548 NDVCVALIEK
-558 RHMGIFSLLDEQC
+558 RHTGVFSILDEQC

-589 ADKHESFS
+589 DKHESFS
-597 VSKLQRAKGQFVI
+597 VTKLQRAKGQFVI

-615 DVCYMTDGFCDK
+615 NVCYITDGFCEK

-634 EAVDLLRTSKFA
+634 EAMDLLRTSKFE
-646 FVRACFENSVNAA
+646 FVRACFENSVNGADSS
-659 GNASPRNGRTE
+659 SPKNGKVDAR
-670 SRGSDGTRRRSGIMS
+670 SSDGSRRRSGGILS

-693 NQLSS
+693 SQLSL
-698 LLEVLNAT
+698 LLEVLNST

-711 RCIKPNDEASATKF
+711 RCIKPNDQASASQF
-725 ERRRLLEQLR
+725 EQKRLLEQLR

-748 GYPVRFPHDVF
+748 GYPVRFPHEVF
-759 IKTYSCILSQAPT
+759 IKTYSCILSQVPT
-772 SQGQVEKELAGR
+772 SQGHLAKEVALE
-784 MVEKFATMLELNT
+784 MVNKLTTMLNVVT
-797 DAKHPPFQVGK
+797 NAKHPPFQVGK
-808 TKVFCV
+808 TKVFCL
-814 LEAHQALE
+814 LEAHQALG
-822 AARNRAL
+822 AARSKAL
-829 YKSIIT
+829 YKSVIT
-835 LQRYCRGYAART
+835 LQRYCLGYSKRS
-847 RYQRKRQSSIRIQ
+847 RYQRKRRSSIRIQ
-860 ATWRCWSCRHRYLA
+860 TTWRSWSCWHWYQGF
-874 IIRRER
+874 IRRKR
-880 AAITLQSATRG
+880 AAVKLQCTIRG
-891 YLTRKQLKREWA
+891 FLARRQLKRIHA
-903 ATVIQ
+903 VTIIQ

-930 VSYVGSLDERST
+930 VSYVGTLDDRST
-942 TASSIS
+942 SPSSVS
-948 LSESVSL
+948 LSESIS

-966 SSVSTS
+966 SSVCT
-972 DYSPSEYMGDDDGNY
+972 SEYSDTA
-987 SIRSSSRVS
+987 SIQSESRTSS
-996 RKKLLEEYEPP
+996 RKKQLEEYEPP
-1007 KQIQNEYEIVWECGL
+1007 MRIQNEYEIVWECGL

-1080 QEVQKPVRLHFMRSP
+1080 QEVQKPVRLHFFRNP
-1095 SESFRLRSGSLELLG
+1095 TESFRLRSGSIELLG

-1129 PDPSTGYPCVL
+1129 PDPNTGYPCVL
-1140 QAQGNQLLP
+1140 QSQGNQQLP

-1194 DLVEDPHH
+1194 DVVEDLNQ
-1202 QLDQSSMFNSSTFNS
+1202 QLDQTISLNT
-1217 STFNSSVMSNPQD
+1217 SVMSNPQD
-1230 DSHSMRQSRLTRHS
+1230 DSNSLGMSRLMRPTRV
-1244 RASMNPKNDHSLY
+1244 SMNPKHDHSLY

-1278 YYPRVINVKSEG
+1278 FHPRVINVKSEG

-1324 KLLQKGPKPLLLM
+1324 KLLQTGPKPLLLM
-1337 FQRPRDSMSMT
+1337 FQRPRTSLDLS
-1348 ARTL
+1348 ARTCNL

>member
-6 PVWILD
+6 PVWVFD

-22 EPPDV
+22 APADAAA
-27 STGVVECQLEPESND
+27 GLVECALEPEAD
-42 EHLVTSEGREV
+42 DDHLVTSEGHDV
-53 ELDAQDFQEAP
+53 VPDAQDFQT
-64 RRRRNS
+64 RKRRNS
-70 RRNSMR
+70 RRNSVR
-76 RTVAVSAENVLPR
+76 RNVAAAPDLVLPR
-89 SRGEEYHTVQDLTKL
+89 SQGEHYHAVQDLTKL

-142 SLYGDEIKDQYYALG
+142 AMYSDDTKDQYYNLG
-157 GDPEAD
+157 GNAEAD
-163 KSMLAPH
+163 KSALAPH

-181 MLVPRSGDKKTDQT
+181 MLVPRASDKKTDQT

-220 STKRTHRPIR
+220 STKRTRRPIR
-230 ASNCDETTIHDRVLE
+230 ASNCDQTTIHDRVLE

-268 KFIKLGFTTKGEM
+268 KFIKLGFTSSGEM

-294 RLVSQGKGERNYHI
+294 RLVSQGKGERNYHV

-313 GGSSPTERQE
+313 GGSSPAERKE
-323 LALRD
+323 LALLNLH
-328 VQEYEYLNQS
+328 EYAYLNQS

-348 DSVSYRATR
+348 DAESYLVTR
-357 RAMSSIGMSPE
+357 RAMSSIGMSAD

-381 HLGNVCFTTATRNGG
+381 HLGNVSFTTATRNGG

-403 DMESSGESVRSI
+403 DMDECGDNISAI
-415 CQLLGVEEEVLRS
+415 CALLGVEEDVLRS
-428 TLCTKQIKAGM
+428 TLCTKQIKAGA

-448 AQAMST
+448 AQALST

-480 KEESNGSQFI
+480 KEEAGGTQFI

-548 NDICVALVEK
+548 NDVCVALVEK

-581 ANKYYECL
+581 ANKYYELL
-589 ADKHESFS
+589 AGKHESFS

-634 EAVDLLRTSKFA
+634 EAVDLLRTSKFS
-646 FVRACFENSVNAA
+646 FVRACFENSVNT
-659 GNASPRNGRTE
+659 ASPRGGRAE
-670 SRGSDGTRRRSGIMS
+670 SRGSDSNRRRSGGGIMS

-693 NQLSS
+693 SQLSS
-698 LLEVLNAT
+698 LLDVLNAT

-711 RCIKPNDEASATKF
+711 RCIKPNDQASSTQF
-725 ERRRLLEQLR
+725 DRRRLLEQLR

-748 GYPVRFPHDVF
+748 GYPVRFSHDVF
-759 IKTYSCILSQAPT
+759 IKTYSCILSQVPNA
-772 SQGQVEKELAGR
+772 QGQAEKEVASQ
-784 MVEKFATMLELNT
+784 MAEKLVKILEVNT
-797 DAKHPPFQVGK
+797 DSKHPPFQVGK
-808 TKVFCV
+808 TKVFCI

-822 AARNRAL
+822 AARSKAL
-829 YKSIIT
+829 YKSVIT
-835 LQRYCRGYAART
+835 LQRYCLGYSVRS
-847 RYQRKRQSSIRIQ
+847 RYQRKRRSSIRIQ
-860 ATWRCWSCRHRYLA
+860 AIWRCWSCWNRYQRA
-874 IIRRER
+874 IRRER
-880 AAITLQSATRG
+880 SALTVQRVTRG
-891 YLTRKQLKREWA
+891 FLTRKLVKRIRA
-903 ATVIQ
+903 VTIIQ

-948 LSESVSL
+948 LSESISM

-972 DYSPSEYMGDDDGNY
+972 DYSASEYMGDDGSI
-987 SIRSSSRVS
+987 SIRSSSRIS
-996 RKKLLEEYEPP
+996 RKKLIEEYEPP

-1080 QEVQKPVRLHFMRSP
+1080 QEVQKPVRLHFLRNP
-1095 SESFRLRSGSLELLG
+1095 TESFRLRSGSLELLG

-1140 QAQGNQLLP
+1140 QSQGNQLLP

-1194 DLVEDPHH
+1194 DLVEDPN
-1202 QLDQSSMFNSSTFNS
+1202 QLDQTMSLNSSM
-1217 STFNSSVMSNPQD
+1217 VSNPQD
-1230 DSHSMRQSRLTRHS
+1230 DSPMGMSRLTRPS
-1244 RASMNPKNDHSLY
+1244 RLSMNPKNDHSLY

-1337 FQRPRDSMSMT
+1337 FQRPRPSFTMT

>member
-6 PVWILD
+6 PVWVFD
-12 RELWHEAVVA
+12 CEMWYEAVVST
-22 EPPDV
+22 PPT
-27 STGVVECQLEPESND
+27 SSSGLIECALEPD
-42 EHLVTSEGREV
+42 DATA
-53 ELDAQDFQEAP
+53 LDLANEMDSDSSI
-64 RRRRNS
+64 RRRKCSLRRSVRVAPEHVLS
-70 RRNSMR
+70 RHQGTM
-76 RTVAVSAENVLPR
+76 
-89 SRGEEYHTVQDLTKL
+89 YHLVQDLTKL

-113 QVLRRRFFHGEIYT
+113 HVLERRFFHNDIYT

-142 SLYGDEIKDQYYALG
+142 ALYSDAIKDHYYDFG
-157 GDPEAD
+157 GRSDAD
-163 KSMLAPH
+163 AVPPPPH
-170 VYSVADQAFRT
+170 VYSVADQAFRRMVAPAIGT
-181 MLVPRSGDKKTDQT
+181 MKTDQT

-220 STKRTHRPIR
+220 STKRARR
-230 ASNCDETTIHDRVLE
+230 APALESMQEPTIHERVLE

-268 KFIKLGFTTKGEM
+268 KFIKLGFTPTGEM

-294 RLVSQGKGERNYHI
+294 RLVSQGFGERNYHV
-308 FYEMC
+308 FYELC
-313 GGSSPTERQE
+313 RGSSVSERH
-323 LALRD
+323 ALRLED
-328 VQEYEYLNQS
+328 VTTYTYLNQS
-338 ECYER
+338 NCVER

-348 DSVSYRATR
+348 DSASYLVTR
-357 RAMSSIGMSPE
+357 RAMSSIGMTTE

-381 HLGNVCFTTATRNGG
+381 HLGNVTFKMDTRHGT
-396 KDDASVV
+396 KDDDASVV
-403 DMESSGESVRSI
+403 DMNTCGMNLEAV
-415 CQLLGVEEEVLRS
+415 CVLLGVDETVLQS
-428 TLCTKQIKAGM
+428 TLCTKKIQAGA
-439 EFITTRLPV
+439 EFITTQLPV
-448 AQAMST
+448 SQAMMT

-463 SNLFNWLVDR
+463 SNLFNWLVRR
-473 INRSIEY
+473 INQSIEY
-480 KEESNGSQFI
+480 KEEDTRGSHFI

-496 GFEIFEQNRLEQL
+496 GFEIFEHNRLEQL

-532 QYVAEEIPWKF
+532 QYVAEAIPWQF
-543 VDYPN
+543 VEYPT
-548 NDICVALVEK
+548 NDVCVEVIEK
-558 RHMGIFSLLDEQC
+558 RHGGIFSLLDEQC

-581 ANKYYECL
+581 ANKYYEIL
-589 ADKHESFS
+589 AEKHVSFS
-597 VSKLQRAKGQFVI
+597 VTNLQRAKGQFVI

-615 DVCYMTDGFCDK
+615 DVCYLTTGFCEK
-627 NKDHMHT
+627 NKDQMHP
-634 EAVDLLRTSKFA
+634 EALHLLQSSKFA
-646 FVRACFENSVNAA
+646 FVRACFEHTT
-659 GNASPRNGRTE
+659 ASGSPQNTKRNDLRH
-670 SRGSDGTRRRSGIMS
+670 SDGKSRRSGGMMS

-693 NQLSS
+693 SQLS
-698 LLEVLNAT
+698 LLLDVLNAT
-706 EPHFI
+706 APHFI
-711 RCIKPNDEASATKF
+711 RCIKPNDQASPLIF
-725 ERRRLLEQLR
+725 ERQRLLEQLR

-759 IKTYSCILSQAPT
+759 IKTYSCIVAHDNRRNDLDNKNVAMRLIENLT
-772 SQGQVEKELAGR
+772 ARLGV
-784 MVEKFATMLELNT
+784 VTN
-797 DAKHPPFQVGK
+797 AKHPWFQVGK
-808 TKVFCV
+808 TQVFCL
-814 LEAHQALE
+814 LEAHQALNI
-822 AARNRAL
+822 ARSKAL
-829 YKSIIT
+829 YQSVLT
-835 LQRYCRGYAART
+835 MQRYCLGYTIRA
-847 RYQRKRQSSIRIQ
+847 RYQRKRQSSVRIQ
-860 ATWRCWSCRHRYLA
+860 STWRKYVCWQWYQEVICRK
-874 IIRRER
+874 R
-880 AAITLQSATRG
+880 AAVILQSQIRGRVTRQ
-891 YLTRKQLKREWA
+891 RLKRMVA

-921 ANTLSFEHD
+921 GNTLSFEHD

-942 TASSIS
+942 TASSDESDSIS
-948 LSESVSL
+948 
-955 KDRKNTTISFQ
+955 KDRKNTTISFE

-972 DYSPSEYMGDDDGNY
+972 EYSDESASLCSN
-987 SIRSSSRVS
+987 SHVS
-996 RKKLLEEYEPP
+996 MRKKGMDEYEPP
-1007 KQIQNEYEIVWECGL
+1007 TRIPNEYEVVWECGL

-1080 QEVQKPVRLHFMRSP
+1080 QEVQKPVRLHFLRNP
-1095 SESFRLRSGSLELLG
+1095 TESFRLRSGSIELLG

-1129 PDPSTGYPCVL
+1129 PDASTGYPCVL
-1140 QAQGNQLLP
+1140 QSQGNQSLP

-1154 RAGDHLV
+1154 RGGDHLV

-1194 DLVEDPHH
+1194 DVVEGPQHPLDPP
-1202 QLDQSSMFNSSTFNS
+1202 SSLITL
-1217 STFNSSVMSNPQD
+1217 MSNPQD
-1230 DSHSMRQSRLTRHS
+1230 DSHALGMSYLMRPTRV
-1244 RASMNPKNDHSLY
+1244 SMNPKHDHSLY
-1257 YITWKEED
+1257 YITWKHED

-1278 YYPRVINVKSEG
+1278 YYPRVINVKTEG

-1337 FQRPRDSMSMT
+1337 FQRPRGSLTMT
-1348 ARTL
+1348 TRSCNL

>member
-6 PVWILD
+6 PVWVFD

-22 EPPDV
+22 APVDA
-27 STGVVECQLEPESND
+27 SSGLVECALEPDTDD
-42 EHLVTSEGREV
+42 EHLVTPEG
-53 ELDAQDFQEAP
+53 DDTQNFQAVTP
-64 RRRRNS
+64 LR

-76 RTVAVSAENVLPR
+76 KTVAISADLVLPR
-89 SRGEEYHTVQDLTKL
+89 SQGEHYHTVQDLTKL

-142 SLYGDEIKDQYYALG
+142 SLYSDDIKDRYYNLG
-157 GDPEAD
+157 GDAEAD
-163 KSMLAPH
+163 KSILAPH

-181 MLVPRSGDKKTDQT
+181 MLVPQSSDKKTNQT

-220 STKRTHRPIR
+220 STKRTRRPIR
-230 ASNCDETTIHDRVLE
+230 ESNCDQTTIHDRVLE

-268 KFIKLGFTTKGEM
+268 KFIKLGFTSSGEM

-308 FYEMC
+308 FYEML
-313 GGSSPTERQE
+313 GGSSPSERQE
-323 LALRD
+323 LALQD
-328 VQEYEYLNQS
+328 VHGYAYLNQS

-348 DSVSYRATR
+348 DAESYQVTR
-357 RAMSSIGMSPE
+357 RAMSSIGMNPD
-368 EQLNVMKIVSAVL
+368 EQVNVMKIVSAVL
-381 HLGNVCFTTATRNGG
+381 HLGNRKTCYG
-396 KDDASVV
+396 
-403 DMESSGESVRSI
+403 
-415 CQLLGVEEEVLRS
+415 
-428 TLCTKQIKAGM
+428 IKAGA
-439 EFITTRLPV
+439 ESITTRLPV
-448 AQAMST
+448 AQALST

-480 KEESNGSQFI
+480 KEEAGGSQFI

-548 NDICVALVEK
+548 NDVCVALVEK

-589 ADKHESFS
+589 AGKHESFS
-597 VSKLQRAKGQFVI
+597 VTKLQRAKGQFVI

-634 EAVDLLRTSKFA
+634 EAVDLLRTSKFS
-646 FVRACFENSVNAA
+646 FVRACFANSVNTT
-659 GNASPRNGRTE
+659 GNGSPRNGRTE
-670 SRGSDGTRRRSGIMS
+670 SRGSDSTRRRSG
-685 STVVAQFK
+685 AK
-693 NQLSS
+693 R
-698 LLEVLNAT
+698 
-706 EPHFI
+706 PG
-711 RCIKPNDEASATKF
+711 D
-725 ERRRLLEQLR
+725 
-735 CSGVLEAVKISRS
+735 
-748 GYPVRFPHDVF
+748 
-759 IKTYSCILSQAPT
+759 CILSQVPNA
-772 SQGQVEKELAGR
+772 QGQVEKEVAAR
-784 MVEKFATMLELNT
+784 MVDKLATMLNVNT

-822 AARNRAL
+822 AGRAKAL
-829 YKSIIT
+829 YKSVIT
-835 LQRYCRGYAART
+835 LQRYCLGYSVRT
-847 RYQRKRQSSIRIQ
+847 RYQRQRRSCVHIQ
-860 ATWRCWSCRHRYLA
+860 AIWRSWYCWHQYQR

-880 AAITLQSATRG
+880 AALKLQSGTRG
-891 YLTRKQLKREWA
+891 FLARKEVKCIRA

-942 TASSIS
+942 SASSIS
-948 LSESVSL
+948 FSESVTL

-972 DYSPSEYMGDDDGNY
+972 ERSASDCMGEYTDNDGSI
-987 SIRSSSRVS
+987 SIRGSSHTS
-996 RKKLLEEYEPP
+996 RKKLLEDYEPP
-1007 KQIQNEYEIVWECGL
+1007 KHVQNEYEIVWECGL
-1022 LGLYFESDPV
+1022 LGLYFESDPI

-1080 QEVQKPVRLHFMRSP
+1080 QEVQKPVRLHFLRSP

-1140 QAQGNQLLP
+1140 QSQGNQLLP

-1194 DLVEDPHH
+1194 DLVEDPHQ
-1202 QLDQSSMFNSSTFNS
+1202 QLDQSGTMNSSLS
-1217 STFNSSVMSNPQD
+1217 SSILSNPQD
-1230 DSHSMRQSRLTRHS
+1230 DMGQSRMTRPS
-1244 RASMNPKNDHSLY
+1244 RVSMNPKNDHSLY

-1278 YYPRVINVKSEG
+1278 YYPRVINVKNEG

-1305 VLLSINNNN
+1305 ILLSINNNN

-1337 FQRPRDSMSMT
+1337 FQRPRTSLSMT
-1348 ARTL
+1348 ARSCNL

>member
-1 MEVGA
+1 MEVSA
-6 PVWILD
+6 SVWVFD
-12 RELWHEAVVA
+12 REVWHEAIIAAPV
-22 EPPDV
+22 DT
-27 STGVVECQLEPESND
+27 SSGLVECAFELETKD
-42 EHLVTSEGREV
+42 EHLVTLASEEKAGISQEW
-53 ELDAQDFQEAP
+53 QDERA
-64 RRRRNS
+64 RHNS
-70 RRNSMR
+70 VR
-76 RTVAVSAENVLPR
+76 RTVLISADLVLPR
-89 SRGEEYHTVQDLTKL
+89 NQGELYHTVQDLTKL

-113 QVLRRRFFHGEIYT
+113 QVLRRRFFHGEVYT

-142 SLYGDEIKDQYYALG
+142 ALYSDDIKEQYYKLG
-157 GDPEAD
+157 GDVEAD
-163 KSMLAPH
+163 KSTLSPH

-181 MLVPRSGDKKTDQT
+181 MLVPRTSDKKIDQT

-220 STKRTHRPIR
+220 STKRTRR
-230 ASNCDETTIHDRVLE
+230 AMQSSNLDQPTIHDRVLE

-268 KFIKLGFTTKGEM
+268 KFIKLGFTSSGEM

-294 RLVSQGKGERNYHI
+294 RLVSQGKGERNYHV

-313 GGSSPTERQE
+313 DGSSPSERQE
-323 LALRD
+323 LALQD
-328 VQEYEYLNQS
+328 VHEYAYLSQS
-338 ECYER
+338 KCYER
-343 LDGVD
+343 LDGVVD
-348 DSVSYRATR
+348 AESYRVTR
-357 RAMSSIGMSPE
+357 RAMSSIGMSSD
-368 EQLNVMKIVSAVL
+368 EQLN
-381 HLGNVCFTTATRNGG
+381 

-403 DMESSGESVRSI
+403 DMSECGNSVQAI
-415 CQLLGVEEEVLRS
+415 CSLLGVEEDVLRS
-428 TLCTKQIKAGM
+428 TLCTKQIKAGA
-439 EFITTRLPV
+439 ESITTRLPV
-448 AQAMST
+448 AQALST

-463 SNLFNWLVDR
+463 SNLFNWLVGR
-473 INRSIEY
+473 INQSIEY
-480 KEESNGSQFI
+480 KEEAGGNQFI

-523 RFVFRMEQD
+523 KFVFRMEQD
-532 QYVAEEIPWKF
+532 QYVAEEIPWQF

-548 NDICVALVEK
+548 NDVCVALVEK
-558 RHMGIFSLLDEQC
+558 RHTGIFSLLDEQC

-581 ANKYYECL
+581 ANKYFECL

-597 VSKLQRAKGQFVI
+597 VTRLQRAKGQFVI

-615 DVCYMTDGFCDK
+615 KVCYMTDGFCDK

-634 EAVDLLRTSKFA
+634 EALDLLRTSKSS
-646 FVRACFENSVNAA
+646 FVRACFENNGSAPDS
-659 GNASPRNGRTE
+659 ASPKNGRTE
-670 SRGSDGTRRRSGIMS
+670 ARSSDGSRRRSGGILS

-693 NQLSS
+693 SQLSS

-711 RCIKPNDEASATKF
+711 RCIKPNDQASASQF

-759 IKTYSCILSQAPT
+759 IKTYSCILDSVPKA
-772 SQGQVEKELAGR
+772 QGQMEKEVAVLLVDQLADTLCIVTG
-784 MVEKFATMLELNT
+784 
-797 DAKHPPFQVGK
+797 AKHPPFQVGK

-822 AARNRAL
+822 AARSKAL
-829 YKSIIT
+829 HKSVIT
-835 LQRYCRGYAART
+835 VQRYCLGYSVRS
-847 RYQRKRQSSIRIQ
+847 RYQRTRRSSVRIQ
-860 ATWRCWSCRHRYLA
+860 ATWRSWSCWHRYQR
-874 IIRRER
+874 IIRHQR
-880 AAITLQSATRG
+880 AAVKVQSTTRG
-891 YLTRKQLKREWA
+891 FLARKMARRVQA
-903 ATVIQ
+903 ATAIQ
-908 SFVRGWLVRREYS
+908 SFMRGWLVRREYT

-942 TASSIS
+942 TASSDS
-948 LSESVSL
+948 FSESVSM

-972 DYSPSEYMGDDDGNY
+972 DYSDNDGSM
-987 SIRSSSRVS
+987 SIRSSSHAS
-996 RKKLLEEYEPP
+996 RKKMTCEYEPP
-1007 KQIQNEYEIVWECGL
+1007 KRVQNEYEIVWECGL
-1022 LGLYFESDPV
+1022 LGLYFESDPL

-1065 VKVKKGDIRRILTLL
+1065 EKVKKGDIRRILSLL
-1080 QEVQKPVRLHFMRSP
+1080 QEVQKPVRLHFLRNST
-1095 SESFRLRSGSLELLG
+1095 ELFRLRSGSLELLG

-1140 QAQGNQLLP
+1140 QSQGNHLLP

-1168 QGVRFQKVID
+1168 QSVRFQKVID

-1194 DLVEDPHH
+1194 DLVVDPSQ
-1202 QLDQSSMFNSSTFNS
+1202 QLDLTNPLE
-1217 STFNSSVMSNPQD
+1217 SSVMSSPQD
-1230 DSHSMRQSRLTRHS
+1230 DFNILRRSQLSRPS
-1244 RASMNPKNDHSLY
+1244 RVSMNPKNDHSLY

-1337 FQRPRDSMSMT
+1337 FQRPRTSTAMST
-1348 ARTL
+1348 RSCNL

>member
-6 PVWILD
+6 PVWVFD
-12 RELWHEAVVA
+12 HELWHEAVVA
-22 EPPDV
+22 GPVDDL
-27 STGVVECQLEPESND
+27 GLVECAIEAEAND
-42 EHLVTSEGREV
+42 EHLLTPEG
-53 ELDAQDFQEAP
+53 DDATPNAQDFQTLK
-64 RRRRNS
+64 
-70 RRNSMR
+70 R
-76 RTVAVSAENVLPR
+76 RTVAIHTDLVFPR
-89 SRGEEYHTVQDLTKL
+89 NQGEHYHKVQDLTKL

-142 SLYGDEIKDQYYALG
+142 SLYADDIKDQYYNLG
-157 GDPEAD
+157 GDAEAD
-163 KSMLAPH
+163 KSRLAPH

-181 MLVPRSGDKKTDQT
+181 MLVPRTGDKKTDQT

-220 STKRTHRPIR
+220 STKRTRRPIR
-230 ASNCDETTIHDRVLE
+230 ASNCDQTTIHDRVLE

-268 KFIKLGFTTKGEM
+268 KFIKLGFTSSGEM

-313 GGSSPTERQE
+313 GGSSPSERQE

-328 VQEYEYLNQS
+328 LEEYAYLNQS
-338 ECYER
+338 ECYKR

-348 DSVSYRATR
+348 DAESYLVTR
-357 RAMSSIGMSPE
+357 RAMSSIGMEPD

-381 HLGNVCFTTATRNGG
+381 HFGNLCFTTATRNGG

-403 DMESSGESVRSI
+403 DMEECGDNIKAI
-415 CQLLGVEEEVLRS
+415 CALLGVEEDVLRN
-428 TLCTKQIKAGM
+428 TLCTKQIKAGA

-448 AQAMST
+448 AQALST

-480 KEESNGSQFI
+480 KEEAGGSQFI

-548 NDICVALVEK
+548 NDVCVAMVEK

-581 ANKYYECL
+581 ANKYYELL
-589 ADKHESFS
+589 AGKHESFS
-597 VSKLQRAKGQFVI
+597 VTKLQRAKGQFVI

-615 DVCYMTDGFCDK
+615 DVCYITDGFCEK

-634 EAVDLLRTSKFA
+634 EAMDLLRTSKLS
-646 FVRACFENSVNAA
+646 FVRACFENSVN
-659 GNASPRNGRTE
+659 GGSASPRNGRTE
-670 SRGSDGTRRRSGIMS
+670 SRGSDGNRRRSGGGIMS

-693 NQLSS
+693 SQLSS
-698 LLEVLNAT
+698 LLDVLNAT

-711 RCIKPNDEASATKF
+711 RCIKPNDQASASQF

-759 IKTYSCILSQAPT
+759 IKTYSCILSQVPNA
-772 SQGQVEKELAGR
+772 QGQVEKEVAAQ
-784 MVEKFATMLELNT
+784 MVEKLATKLEVVT

-808 TKVFCV
+808 TKVFCI

-822 AARNRAL
+822 AARSKAL
-829 YKSIIT
+829 YKSVIT
-835 LQRYCRGYAART
+835 LQRYCLGYTLRT
-847 RYQRKRQSSIRIQ
+847 RYQRKRRSSVRIQ
-860 ATWRCWSCRHRYLA
+860 TIWRSWSCWHRYQR
-874 IIRRER
+874 IVRRQR
-880 AAITLQSATRG
+880 AAIRLQCTTRG
-891 YLTRKQLKREWA
+891 FLTRKQVKRMRA
-903 ATVIQ
+903 ATIIQ

-930 VSYVGSLDERST
+930 VSYVGSLDDRST
-942 TASSIS
+942 TESSIS
-948 LSESVSL
+948 LSESIS

-966 SSVSTS
+966 SSSVSTS
-972 DYSPSEYMGDDDGNY
+972 DYSDTDGSI

-996 RKKLLEEYEPP
+996 KKKMIEEYEPP
-1007 KQIQNEYEIVWECGL
+1007 KHVRNEYEIVWECGL

-1080 QEVQKPVRLHFMRSP
+1080 QEVQKPVRLHFLRNP
-1095 SESFRLRSGSLELLG
+1095 TESFRLRSGSLELLG

-1140 QAQGNQLLP
+1140 QSQGNQLLP

-1194 DLVEDPHH
+1194 DLVEDPNQ
-1202 QLDQSSMFNSSTFNS
+1202 QLDLTNPL
-1217 STFNSSVMSNPQD
+1217 NSSVLSNPQD
-1230 DSHSMRQSRLTRHS
+1230 DSHSMGMSRLTRPS
-1244 RASMNPKNDHSLY
+1244 RVSMNPKNDHSLY

-1337 FQRPRDSMSMT
+1337 FQRPRSSLTMS
-1348 ARTL
+1348 ARSCNL

>member
-6 PVWILD
+6 PVWVFD

-22 EPPDV
+22 APVDA
-27 STGVVECQLEPESND
+27 SSGLVECAIEPEPND
-42 EHLVTSEGREV
+42 ENLVTPEGDDV
-53 ELDAQDFQEAP
+53 VPDAQDFQTP
-64 RRRRNS
+64 RKRRNS

-76 RTVAVSAENVLPR
+76 RAVSIKTEFVLPR
-89 SRGEEYHTVQDLTKL
+89 NQGEHYHTVQDLTKL

-142 SLYGDEIKDQYYALG
+142 SLYSDDIKDQYYDLG
-157 GDPEAD
+157 GNAQAD
-163 KSMLAPH
+163 KSTLAPH

-181 MLVPRSGDKKTDQT
+181 MLVPRSGDNKTDQT

-220 STKRTHRPIR
+220 STKRTRRPIR
-230 ASNCDETTIHDRVLE
+230 ASNCDQTTIHDRVLE

-268 KFIKLGFTTKGEM
+268 KFIKLGFTSSGEM

-294 RLVSQGKGERNYHI
+294 RLVSQGKGERNYHV

-313 GGSSPTERQE
+313 GGSSASERQE
-323 LALRD
+323 LALLD
-328 VQEYEYLNQS
+328 LHEYAYLNQS

-343 LDGVD
+343 LDGVND
-348 DSVSYRATR
+348 AESYQVTR

-381 HLGNVCFTTATRNGG
+381 HLGNLCFTTATRNGG

-403 DMESSGESVRSI
+403 DMDECGDNIKAI
-415 CQLLGVEEEVLRS
+415 CSLLGVEEDVLRS
-428 TLCTKQIKAGM
+428 TLCSKKIKAGA

-448 AQAMST
+448 AQALST

-480 KEESNGSQFI
+480 KEEAGGNQFI

-496 GFEIFEQNRLEQL
+496 G
-509 CINYANEKLQQLFG
+509 
-523 RFVFRMEQD
+523 
-532 QYVAEEIPWKF
+532 
-543 VDYPN
+543 
-548 NDICVALVEK
+548 
-558 RHMGIFSLLDEQC
+558 
-571 LIPRG
+571 
-576 NDEKL
+576 
-581 ANKYYECL
+581 
-589 ADKHESFS
+589 
-597 VSKLQRAKGQFVI
+597 
-610 HHYAG
+610 
-615 DVCYMTDGFCDK
+615 
-627 NKDHMHT
+627 
-634 EAVDLLRTSKFA
+634 
-646 FVRACFENSVNAA
+646 
-659 GNASPRNGRTE
+659 
-670 SRGSDGTRRRSGIMS
+670 
-685 STVVAQFK
+685 
-693 NQLSS
+693 
-698 LLEVLNAT
+698 
-706 EPHFI
+706 
-711 RCIKPNDEASATKF
+711 
-725 ERRRLLEQLR
+725 
-735 CSGVLEAVKISRS
+735 
-748 GYPVRFPHDVF
+748 
-759 IKTYSCILSQAPT
+759 CILSQIPSA
-772 SQGQVEKELAGR
+772 QGQVEKEVALQ
-784 MVEKFATMLELNT
+784 MVEKLAGKLQVDT

-822 AARNRAL
+822 TARSKAL
-829 YKSIIT
+829 YKSVIT
-835 LQRYCRGYAART
+835 LQRYCLGYTMRA
-847 RYQRKRQSSIRIQ
+847 RYQRKRRSSIRIQ
-860 ATWRCWSCRHRYLA
+860 AIWRSWSCWHRYQRF
-874 IIRRER
+874 IRRER
-880 AAITLQSATRG
+880 AALKLQCTTRG
-891 YLTRKQLKREWA
+891 FLARKQLKRIHA
-903 ATVIQ
+903 VTVIQ

-948 LSESVSL
+948 LSESIS

-972 DYSPSEYMGDDDGNY
+972 DYSDTDGSI
-987 SIRSSSRVS
+987 SIRSSSRIS
-996 RKKLLEEYEPP
+996 RKKMIEEYEPP
-1007 KQIQNEYEIVWECGL
+1007 TQIQNEYEIVWECGL
-1022 LGLYFESDPV
+1022 LGLYFESDPI

-1080 QEVQKPVRLHFMRSP
+1080 QEVQKPVRLHFLRNP
-1095 SESFRLRSGSLELLG
+1095 TESFRLRSGSLELLG

-1129 PDPSTGYPCVL
+1129 PDPSSGYPCVL
-1140 QAQGNQLLP
+1140 QSQGNQLLP

-1194 DLVEDPHH
+1194 DLVEDPQH
-1202 QLDQSSMFNSSTFNS
+1202 QLDQTMSLD
-1217 STFNSSVMSNPQD
+1217 SSVLSNPQD
-1230 DSHSMRQSRLTRHS
+1230 DSHSMGMSRLTRPS
-1244 RASMNPKNDHSLY
+1244 RVSMNPKNDHSLY

-1337 FQRPRDSMSMT
+1337 FQRPRTSLSMT
-1348 ARTL
+1348 TRSCNL

>member
-1 MEVGA
+1 MEVSA
-6 PVWILD
+6 PVWVVEED
-12 RELWHEAVVA
+12 LWHAAVVVA
-22 EPPDV
+22 PVDV
-27 STGVVECQLEPESND
+27 SSGLMECAIEPDAMDEQGESETDRTVV
-42 EHLVTSEGREV
+42 G
-53 ELDAQDFQEAP
+53 
-64 RRRRNS
+64 RRNV
-70 RRNSMR
+70 
-76 RTVAVSAENVLPR
+76 TVSANVVLPR
-89 SRGEEYHTVQDLTKL
+89 NQGEQYHTVEDLTKL

-113 QVLRRRFFHGEIYT
+113 EVLKCRFLHGEIYT

-142 SLYGDEIKDQYYALG
+142 SLYSDEIKDAYYTRG
-157 GDPEAD
+157 GSTDTET
-163 KSMLAPH
+163 KKLAPH

-181 MLVPRSGDKKTDQT
+181 MLVPRTSDQKTDQT

-220 STKRTHRPIR
+220 STKRSRC
-230 ASNCDETTIHDRVLE
+230 SMSSSKGEQLTIHDRVLE

-268 KFIKLGFTTKGEM
+268 KFIKLGFTSSGEM

-294 RLVSQGKGERNYHI
+294 RLVSQGKGERNYHV

-313 GGSSPTERQE
+313 RGSSPSERQE
-323 LALRD
+323 LALLD
-328 VQEYEYLNQS
+328 VHEYAYLNQS

-348 DSVSYRATR
+348 DAKSYLITR
-357 RAMSSIGMSPE
+357 RAMSSIGMNPE

-381 HLGNVCFTTATRNGG
+381 HLGNLCFTTATRNGG

-403 DMESSGESVRSI
+403 DMEQCGDNIQAVCS
-415 CQLLGVEEEVLRS
+415 LLGVEQDVLRS
-428 TLCTKQIKAGM
+428 TLCTKQIKAGA
-439 EFITTRLPV
+439 EFITTCLPV
-448 AQAMST
+448 AQALST

-463 SNLFNWLVDR
+463 SNIFNWLVDR

-480 KEESNGSQFI
+480 KEDVGSNQFI

-509 CINYANEKLQQLFG
+509 CINFANEKLQQLFG

-532 QYVAEEIPWKF
+532 QYVAEEIPWQF

-548 NDICVALVEK
+548 NDVCVALVEK
-558 RHMGIFSLLDEQC
+558 RHTGIFSLLDEQC

-597 VSKLQRAKGQFVI
+597 VSRLQRAKRQFVI

-615 DVCYMTDGFCDK
+615 NVCYMTDGFCEK

-634 EAVDLLRTSKFA
+634 EAMDLLRTSKFA
-646 FVRACFENSVNAA
+646 FVRACFENSAGGA
-659 GNASPRNGRTE
+659 GNTSPKSSNPDVRSSDAS
-670 SRGSDGTRRRSGIMS
+670 RRRSGGILS
-685 STVVAQFK
+685 STVVTQFK
-693 NQLSS
+693 TQLGS
-698 LLEVLNAT
+698 LLDVLNAT

-711 RCIKPNDEASATKF
+711 RCIKPNDKASASQF
-725 ERRRLLEQLR
+725 EQKRLLEQLR

-759 IKTYSCILSQAPT
+759 IKTYGCILPQVPST
-772 SQGQVEKELAGR
+772 QGQDEKDVALR
-784 MVEKFATMLELNT
+784 MVEKLQTMLRVET
-797 DAKHPPFQVGK
+797 QAKHPPFQVGK
-808 TKVFCV
+808 TKVFCI
-814 LEAHQALE
+814 LEAHQSLE
-822 AARNRAL
+822 AARSKAL
-829 YKSIIT
+829 YKSVLT
-835 LQRYCRGYAART
+835 LQRYCLGYSMRAR
-847 RYQRKRQSSIRIQ
+847 YKRKRRSSVRIQ
-860 ATWRCWSCRHRYLA
+860 TIWRSWTCWHRYRRIVRRHRAVVKMQATFRGFLA
-874 IIRRER
+874 RMIV
-880 AAITLQSATRG
+880 
-891 YLTRKQLKREWA
+891 KRMQA
-903 ATVIQ
+903 ATSIQ
-908 SFVRGWLVRREYS
+908 SYVRGWLVRREYT
-921 ANTLSFEHD
+921 ANTLSFEDD
-930 VSYVGSLDERST
+930 VSFVGSLDDRST
-942 TASSIS
+942 SASSIS
-948 LSESVSL
+948 LPESVSL
-955 KDRKNTTISFQ
+955 KPRKDTSISIH
-966 SSVSTS
+966 SSASTS
-972 DYSPSEYMGDDDGNY
+972 DYSDTDQSLSVRG
-987 SIRSSSRVS
+987 SSHTLK
-996 RKKLLEEYEPP
+996 KKLNEYEPP
-1007 KQIQNEYEIVWECGL
+1007 KHVRNEYEIVWECGL

-1032 SGMPI
+1032 TGMPI

-1080 QEVQKPVRLHFMRSP
+1080 QEVQKPVRLHFLRNP
-1095 SESFRLRSGSLELLG
+1095 TDSFRLRSGSLELLG

-1129 PDPSTGYPCVL
+1129 PDPSSGYPCVL
-1140 QAQGNQLLP
+1140 QAQGNHHLP

-1194 DLVEDPHH
+1194 DVAEDPSH
-1202 QLDQSSMFNSSTFNS
+1202 QVDQTLAL
-1217 STFNSSVMSNPQD
+1217 TGSVLSNPQD
-1230 DSHSMRQSRLTRHS
+1230 DSTPTGASRLTRRS
-1244 RASMNPKNDHSLY
+1244 RESLNPKNDHSLY

-1337 FQRPRDSMSMT
+1337 FQRPQLSLSSSSRSCN
-1348 ARTL
+1348 L

>member
-6 PVWILD
+6 PVWVFD
-12 RELWHEAVVA
+12 HELWHEAVVA
-22 EPPDV
+22 APVDA
-27 STGVVECQLEPESND
+27 SSGLVECAIEPEAND
-42 EHLVTSEGREV
+42 EHLMTSDGDNATP
-53 ELDAQDFQEAP
+53 DAQDFQTP
-64 RRRRNS
+64 RKRRNS

-76 RTVAVSAENVLPR
+76 RTISIQAELVLPR
-89 SRGEEYHTVQDLTKL
+89 NQGEQYHTVQDLTKL

-142 SLYGDEIKDQYYALG
+142 SLYADDIKDQYYNLG
-157 GDPEAD
+157 GDAEAD
-163 KSMLAPH
+163 KSRLAPH

-195 ILVSG
+195 IL
-200 ESGAGK
+200 
-206 TETTKLIMNYLAYV
+206 
-220 STKRTHRPIR
+220 
-230 ASNCDETTIHDRVLE
+230 
-245 SNPILEAFGN
+245 
-255 ARTTRNNNSSRFG
+255 
-268 KFIKLGFTTKGEM
+268 
-281 LGASISTYLLERV
+281 
-294 RLVSQGKGERNYHI
+294 
-308 FYEMC
+308 
-313 GGSSPTERQE
+313 
-323 LALRD
+323 
-328 VQEYEYLNQS
+328 S

-348 DSVSYRATR
+348 DAESYHVTR
-357 RAMSSIGMSPE
+357 RAMSSIGMSPD
-368 EQLNVMKIVSAVL
+368 EQLNVMKIISAVL
-381 HLGNVCFTTATRNGG
+381 HLGNVSFTTATRNGG

-403 DMESSGESVRSI
+403 DMDECGDNIQAI
-415 CQLLGVEEEVLRS
+415 CTLLGVEEDVLRS
-428 TLCTKQIKAGM
+428 TLCTKQIKAGA

-448 AQAMST
+448 AQALST

-480 KEESNGSQFI
+480 KEEAGSSQFI

-548 NDICVALVEK
+548 NDVCVALVEK

-581 ANKYYECL
+581 ANKYYELL
-589 ADKHESFS
+589 AGKHESFS
-597 VSKLQRAKGQFVI
+597 VTKLQRAKGQFVI

-634 EAVDLLRTSKFA
+634 EAVDLLRTSKFS
-646 FVRACFENSVNAA
+646 FVRACFENSVNA
-659 GNASPRNGRTE
+659 GSASPSNGRTE
-670 SRGSDGTRRRSGIMS
+670 SRGSDGNRRRSGGIMS

-693 NQLSS
+693 SQLSS

-711 RCIKPNDEASATKF
+711 RCIKPNDQASASQF

-759 IKTYSCILSQAPT
+759 IKTYSCILSQVPT
-772 SQGQVEKELAGR
+772 AQGQVEKEVASQ
-784 MVEKFATMLELNT
+784 MVEKLAKMVDVNT
-797 DAKHPPFQVGK
+797 DEKHPPFQVGK

-822 AARNRAL
+822 AARSKAL
-829 YKSIIT
+829 YKSVIT
-835 LQRYCRGYAART
+835 LQRYCLGYTLRT
-847 RYQRKRQSSIRIQ
+847 RYQRKRRSSIRIQ
-860 ATWRCWSCRHRYLA
+860 AIWRSWSCWHRYQR
-874 IIRRER
+874 IVRRQR
-880 AAITLQSATRG
+880 AAIKLQSTTRG
-891 YLTRKQLKREWA
+891 FLTRKQVKRIRA
-903 ATVIQ
+903 ITIIQ

-948 LSESVSL
+948 LSESIS

-972 DYSPSEYMGDDDGNY
+972 DYSDTDGSI

-996 RKKLLEEYEPP
+996 RKKMIEEYEPP
-1007 KQIQNEYEIVWECGL
+1007 KHVQNEYEIVWECGL

-1059 LLAVGK
+1059 LLDVGK

-1080 QEVQKPVRLHFMRSP
+1080 QEVQKPVRLHFLRNP
-1095 SESFRLRSGSLELLG
+1095 TESFRLRSGSLELLG

-1140 QAQGNQLLP
+1140 QSQGNQLLP

-1194 DLVEDPHH
+1194 DLVEDPNQ
-1202 QLDQSSMFNSSTFNS
+1202 QLDQTNPL
-1217 STFNSSVMSNPQD
+1217 NSSVLSNPQD
-1230 DSHSMRQSRLTRHS
+1230 DSHSMGMSRMTRPS
-1244 RASMNPKNDHSLY
+1244 RVSFNPKNDHSLY

-1337 FQRPRDSMSMT
+1337 FQRPRTSMT
-1348 ARTL
+1348 MTTRSCNL